1 MSDNKFGF
9 TVDDIIA
16 EFDKKKADPS
26 ASHNIIEDYDE
37 EFSEELS
44 PSGEYVP
51 RHAKPAP
58 PEEESE
64 QTENSPDSSK
74 ASAEE
79 ISSEADT
86 KQESVPEVASPEEI
100 EPNEASAE
108 PSAAE
113 QDKSDEPM
121 AAIEPKAT
129 AEPKVSDEPKAA
141 LPNTDL
147 PEASSEPNEPKASE
161 EPQSEESTALP
172 ESDNSAGQE
181 TADLDEP
188 ANTSPTESEVPET
201 IENTENNITESNI
214 IDDISEEETNT
225 PSEPEA
231 PPQPTAVLDGI
242 IPAESFSDKSAD
254 ESGAF
259 SSVFANG
266 LDDTD
271 KAENELQETVEVLNA
286 DIPDWGDILPEPS
299 IEETVDDAI
308 TDYESDDIEEDE
320 TVPEDIDETD
330 DTVDDVSDDEII
342 DDEPESD
349 EANPEKEDAPTEEEN
364 SPEDNPPKNDSDESV
379 SEVEAVQTDDIPP
392 FEPEPITLTAEEAAE
407 DNAKKAKKNILKELL
422 PWKGDTVF
430 EMIRKIVFI
439 IAVIIFIGAGVM
451 LASTLIQSDRAVK
464 DLEQIKEVVTT
475 TAKTTI
481 DSEGNVITIAPTEEE
496 EQQHN
501 IDIMSYYKG
510 ISDKVVGFI
519 ELEGC
524 DIYQPVVQDPED
536 TTNTYYLTHTY
547 YDEQNKGGAIFMD
560 YRCTV
565 REDYVSPNL
574 VLYGHNQEDGTM
586 FGNLK
591 NYKQNLEF
599 YADNPTVTLR
609 TEYETGTYLIY
620 AFFVTNALEKQDS
633 NGEVFHYHDYIEALN
648 DEATFDWYMS
658 EVQSRN
664 QIISPVK
671 AEFGDKLLVLS
682 TCSNEFSNSRFVVF
696 ARKLRDGESVS
707 DYDFTSASFNPY
719 ARGVDWTAIMSGE
732 TTTTT
737 EETTVPEETDE
748 EDGETTTKKKKKKT
762 SASDEENSADT
773 LNADNT
779 DLNVAVDADVTTV
792 PPDASDES
800 GEDTTTKKKKKT
812 TTEATEETSAEEIT
826 SKKKKSTSADTSEET
841 TAEETTKKKSKKT
854 TTETTA
860 EETTSKKKKSTTK
873 ETTAETSDT
882 ENTEESTVTSV
893 PESES
898 EETTTVTAN

>member
-1 MSDNKFGF
+1 M
-9 TVDDIIA
+9 
-16 EFDKKKADPS
+16 P
-26 ASHNIIEDYDE
+26 
-37 EFSEELS
+37 EL
-44 PSGEYVP
+44 
-51 RHAKPAP
+51 
-58 PEEESE
+58 
-64 QTENSPDSSK
+64 
-74 ASAEE
+74 
-79 ISSEADT
+79 
-86 KQESVPEVASPEEI
+86 
-100 EPNEASAE
+100 
-108 PSAAE
+108 
-113 QDKSDEPM
+113 
-121 AAIEPKAT
+121 
-129 AEPKVSDEPKAA
+129 
-141 LPNTDL
+141 
-147 PEASSEPNEPKASE
+147 
-161 EPQSEESTALP
+161 
-172 ESDNSAGQE
+172 DNSAVQE
-181 TADLDEP
+181 TAGLDKP
-188 ANTSPTESEVPET
+188 AIAPPTESEVPQT
-201 IENTENNITESNI
+201 IENTKSNITESNI
-214 IDDISEEETNT
+214 ADDISEEETSE
-225 PSEPEA
+225 PSESEA
-231 PPQPTAVLDGI
+231 PPQPAAVLDGV
-242 IPAESFSDKSAD
+242 IPAESFSDKNTD
-254 ESGAF
+254 ESGTF

-271 KAENELQETVEVLNA
+271 KAENEPQETVEVLNA

-308 TDYESDDIEEDE
+308 TDYESEDIEEAE

-330 DTVDDVSDDEII
+330 DTVNDISDDEII
-342 DDEPESD
+342 DDEAD
-349 EANPEKEDAPTEEEN
+349 PEKADTPTEEEN
-364 SPEDNPPKNDSDESV
+364 KPEKNGSSES
-379 SEVEAVQTDDIPP
+379 ETVQTDDIPA
-392 FEPEPITLTAEEAAE
+392 FNPEPVTLTAKEAAE
-407 DNAKKAKKNILKELL
+407 DNAKKAKKNILKEIL

-451 LASTLIQSDRAVK
+451 LASTLIQSNRAVK

-481 DSEGNVITIAPTEEE
+481 DSEGNVITVAPTEEE

-565 REDYVSPNL
+565 SEDYVSPNL

-591 NYKQNLEF
+591 NYKQDLEF
-599 YADNPTVTLR
+599 YAANPTVTLR
-609 TEYETGTYLIY
+609 TEYETGIYLIY
-620 AFFVTNALEKQDS
+620 AYFVTNALEKQDS

-648 DEATFDWYMS
+648 DKATFDWYMG

-682 TCSNEFSNSRFVVF
+682 TCSNEFTNSRFVVF

-732 TTTTT
+732 TTTELT
-737 EETTVPEETDE
+737 EETSEETTAPEETD
-748 EDGETTTKKKKKKT
+748 EDGETTTKKKKKKKT
-762 SASDEENSADT
+762 SVSDEENSTDT
-773 LNADNT
+773 LNEDGSDT
-779 DLNVAVDADVTTV
+779 DTSADADVTTV
-792 PPDASDES
+792 PPDASDED
-800 GEDTTTKKKKKT
+800 GEDTTTKKKKKKT
-812 TTEATEETSAEEIT
+812 TTESTEETSAEETT
-826 SKKKKSTSADTSEET
+826 SKKKKSTAADTSEET
-841 TAEETTKKKSKKT
+841 TAEETTTKKKSKKT
-854 TTETTA
+854 TIETTA
-860 EETTSKKKKSTTK
+860 EETTSKKKKKTK

-882 ENTEESTVTSV
+882 EESTVTSV
-893 PESES
+893 PETES

>member
-26 ASHNIIEDYDE
+26 APYNITEDYNE

-44 PSGEYVP
+44 PNGEYVP

-58 PEEESE
+58 PEEETE
-64 QTENSPDSSK
+64 QNGDIPDSSDT
-74 ASAEE
+74 SAE
-79 ISSEADT
+79 ISTPEAEA
-86 KQESVPEVASPEEI
+86 KQENASI
-100 EPNEASAE
+100 EASAE
-108 PSAAE
+108 PKVSYEPIMAE
-113 QDKSDEPM
+113 
-121 AAIEPKAT
+121 EPKSVST
-129 AEPKVSDEPKAA
+129 AS
-141 LPNTDL
+141 L
-147 PEASSEPNEPKASE
+147 PEADKSTE
-161 EPQSEESTALP
+161 QES
-172 ESDNSAGQE
+172 
-181 TADLDEP
+181 ADLGEP
-188 ANTSPTESEVPET
+188 AIAPPTESEIPEN
-201 IENTENNITESNI
+201 IENTENDITESNI
-214 IDDISEEETNT
+214 IDDISKEETNE

-231 PPQPTAVLDGI
+231 PPQPAAVLDGV
-242 IPAESFSDKSAD
+242 IPAESFSDKNTD

-266 LDDTD
+266 LDDTG
-271 KAENELQETVEVLNA
+271 KAENEPQETVEVLST

-308 TDYESDDIEEDE
+308 TDYESEDIEEDE
-320 TVPEDIDETD
+320 TAPEDIDETD
-330 DTVDDVSDDEII
+330 DTVDDISDDEII

-349 EANPEKEDAPTEEEN
+349 EANPENTDTPTEEEN
-364 SPEDNPPKNDSDESV
+364 KAEKNGSSES
-379 SEVEAVQTDDIPP
+379 ETVQTDDIPP
-392 FEPEPITLTAEEAAE
+392 FEPEPVTLTAEEAAE
-407 DNAKKAKKNILKELL
+407 DTAQKAKKNILKEIL

-451 LASTLIQSDRAVK
+451 LASTLIQSNRAVK
-464 DLEQIKEVVTT
+464 DLEKIKEVVTT

-481 DSEGNVITIAPTEEE
+481 DSEGNVITVAPTEEE

-565 REDYVSPNL
+565 SEDYVSPNL

-591 NYKQNLEF
+591 NYKQDLEF
-599 YADNPTVTLR
+599 YAANPTVTLR
-609 TEYETGTYLIY
+609 TEYETGIYLIY
-620 AFFVTNALEKQDS
+620 AYFVTNALEKQDS

-648 DEATFDWYMS
+648 DEATFDWYMG

-732 TTTTT
+732 TTTELT
-737 EETTVPEETDE
+737 EETSEETTAPEETD
-748 EDGETTTKKKKKKT
+748 EDGETTTKKKKKKKT
-762 SASDEENSADT
+762 SVSDEENSTDT
-773 LNADNT
+773 LSADGSDT
-779 DLNVAVDADVTTV
+779 DTSADADVTTV
-792 PPDASDES
+792 PTDASDES
-800 GEDTTTKKKKKT
+800 GEDTTTKKKKKKT
-812 TTEATEETSAEEIT
+812 TAESTEETSAEETT

-860 EETTSKKKKSTTK
+860 EETTTKKKKSTTK

-882 ENTEESTVTSV
+882 EESTVTSV
-893 PESES
+893 PETES

>member
-16 EFDKKKADPS
+16 EFDKKKTEPS
-26 ASHNIIEDYDE
+26 APHNITEDYDG

-44 PSGEYVP
+44 PNGEYVP

-58 PEEESE
+58 PEEETE
-64 QTENSPDSSK
+64 QNEDIPDSLDTST
-74 ASAEE
+74 E
-79 ISSEADT
+79 ISTPEAEA
-86 KQESVPEVASPEEI
+86 KQENASTG
-100 EPNEASAE
+100 ASAE

-113 QDKSDEPM
+113 QDKSVEPK
-121 AAIEPKAT
+121 AAIEPKVSYEPET
-129 AEPKVSDEPKAA
+129 AEEPK
-141 LPNTDL
+141 
-147 PEASSEPNEPKASE
+147 
-161 EPQSEESTALP
+161 SEESTALH
-172 ESDNSAGQE
+172 ELDNSAVQE
-181 TADLDEP
+181 NAGLDEP
-188 ANTSPTESEVPET
+188 VVAPPTESEVPET
-201 IENTENNITESNI
+201 TENKENDITESNI
-214 IDDISEEETNT
+214 VEDISEEETND

-231 PPQPTAVLDGI
+231 PPQPAAV
-242 IPAESFSDKSAD
+242 P
-254 ESGAF
+254 
-259 SSVFANG
+259 
-266 LDDTD
+266 DDAD
-271 KAENELQETVEVLNA
+271 KAESEPTGTVEVLNA
-286 DIPDWGDILPEPS
+286 DIPDWNDILPEPS
-299 IEETVDDAI
+299 IEETIDDAI
-308 TDYESDDIEEDE
+308 ADLDSEEIEEDE

-330 DTVDDVSDDEII
+330 DTVNDISDDEII
-342 DDEPESD
+342 DDEAD
-349 EANPEKEDAPTEEEN
+349 PEKADTPTEEEN
-364 SPEDNPPKNDSDESV
+364 KTEKADSSESETV
-379 SEVEAVQTDDIPP
+379 RTDDIPA
-392 FEPEPITLTAEEAAE
+392 FNPEPVTLTAEEAAE
-407 DNAKKAKKNILKELL
+407 DNAKKAKKNILKEIL

-451 LASTLIQSDRAVK
+451 LASTLIQSNRAVK
-464 DLEQIKEVVTT
+464 DLEKIKEVVTT

-565 REDYVSPNL
+565 SEDYVSPNL

-591 NYKQNLEF
+591 NYKQDLDF
-599 YADNPTVTLR
+599 YAANPTVTLR
-609 TEYETGTYLIY
+609 TEYESGTYLIY
-620 AFFVTNALEKQDS
+620 AYFVTNALEKQDS

-648 DEATFDWYMS
+648 DEATFDWYMG

-732 TTTTT
+732 TTTELTEKT
-737 EETTVPEETDE
+737 SEETTVPEETD
-748 EDGETTTKKKKKKT
+748 EDGETTTKKKKKKKT
-762 SASDEENSADT
+762 SVSDEENSSDT
-773 LNADNT
+773 LNASDSDT
-779 DLNVAVDADVTTV
+779 DTSVDADVTTV
-792 PPDASDES
+792 PTDASDEG
-800 GEDTTTKKKKKT
+800 GEDTTTKKKKKKT
-812 TTEATEETSAEEIT
+812 TTEATEETSAEETT
-826 SKKKKSTSADTSEET
+826 SKKKKSTDADTSEET
-841 TAEETTKKKSKKT
+841 TAEETTTKKKSKKT

-860 EETTSKKKKSTTK
+860 EETTTKKKKSTAK

-882 ENTEESTVTSV
+882 EESTVTSV
-893 PESES
+893 PETEP

>member
-26 ASHNIIEDYDE
+26 APYNITEDYDE

-58 PEEESE
+58 PEEKAE
-64 QTENSPDSSK
+64 QTADIPDSSD
-74 ASAEE
+74 APPEE
-79 ISSEADT
+79 T
-86 KQESVPEVASPEEI
+86 SPEEAA
-100 EPNEASAE
+100 PNDAAE
-108 PSAAE
+108 MSIAE
-113 QDKSDEPM
+113 QDKPKASDEH
-121 AAIEPKAT
+121 T
-129 AEPKVSDEPKAA
+129 A
-141 LPNTDL
+141 L
-147 PEASSEPNEPKASE
+147 NEPKAEEPTSE
-161 EPQSEESTALP
+161 ELSASPEADKDADSTDPADALTSENEA
-172 ESDNSAGQE
+172 
-181 TADLDEP
+181 
-188 ANTSPTESEVPET
+188 PET
-201 IENTENNITESNI
+201 TENSEDNITDSNI
-214 IDDISEEETNT
+214 IDDISEEETNG

-231 PPQPTAVLDGI
+231 PPQPTAILDGI
-242 IPAESFSDKSAD
+242 APAESFDDKSAD
-254 ESGAF
+254 ESSEF

-266 LDDTD
+266 FDDTD
-271 KAENELQETVEVLNA
+271 KAENEPQETVEVLNA

-299 IEETVDDAI
+299 IEEAVDEAVADH
-308 TDYESDDIEEDE
+308 DSEEIEEDE
-320 TVPEDIDETD
+320 TVPEDTDETD
-330 DTVDDVSDDEII
+330 DDVSDEEII

-349 EANPEKEDAPTEEEN
+349 EASPEEAAPTEKES
-364 SPEDNPPKNDSDESV
+364 SPEEKTDSTESV
-379 SEVEAVQTDDIPP
+379 SESETVQADDIPP
-392 FEPEPITLTAEEAAE
+392 FEPEPITLTADETAE
-407 DNAKKAKKNILKELL
+407 DNSKKEKKNILKELL
-422 PWKGDTVF
+422 PQKGDTVF

-439 IAVIIFIGAGVM
+439 IAVIIFVGAGVM
-451 LASTLIQSDRAVK
+451 LASTLIQSNRAVK
-464 DLEQIKEVVTT
+464 DLEQIKEIVTT
-475 TAKTTI
+475 TAKTAI

-560 YRCTV
+560 YRCTIS
-565 REDYVSPNL
+565 EDYVSPNI

-599 YADNPTVTLR
+599 YAENPTVTLR
-609 TEYETGTYLIY
+609 TDYETGTYLIY

-648 DEATFDWYMS
+648 DEATFDWYMG

-732 TTTTT
+732 TTTETS
-737 EETTVPEETDE
+737 EETSDETTAPEETD
-748 EDGETTTKKKKKKT
+748 EDGETTTKKKKKKKKT
-762 SASDEENSADT
+762 SAADEENGTDT
-773 LNADNT
+773 LNADSSDT
-779 DLNVAVDADVTTV
+779 DTPVDADVTTV
-792 PPDASDES
+792 PPDASDED
-800 GEDTTTKKKKKT
+800 GEETTSKKKKKT
-812 TTEATEETSAEEIT
+812 TTEVTEETTEEAT
-826 SKKKKSTSADTSEET
+826 SKKKKSTTADTSEET
-841 TAEETTKKKSKKT
+841 SSEETAETTKKKPKKT

-860 EETTSKKKKSTTK
+860 EETTSKKKKSTAK
-873 ETTAETSDT
+873 ETAAETSDT
-882 ENTEESTVTSV
+882 ESTEESAVTSV
-893 PESES
+893 PETES
-898 EETTTVTAN
+898 EETTTVTAGSD

>member
-16 EFDKKKADPS
+16 EFDKKKTEPS
-26 ASHNIIEDYDE
+26 APHNITEDYDG

-44 PSGEYVP
+44 PNGEYVP

-58 PEEESE
+58 PEEETE
-64 QTENSPDSSK
+64 QNGNIPDSS
-74 ASAEE
+74 
-79 ISSEADT
+79 DT
-86 KQESVPEVASPEEI
+86 S
-100 EPNEASAE
+100 
-108 PSAAE
+108 AE
-113 QDKSDEPM
+113 QDKS
-121 AAIEPKAT
+121 
-129 AEPKVSDEPKAA
+129 AEPKTANVTTAEEPKPESTSAS
-141 LPNTDL
+141 
-147 PEASSEPNEPKASE
+147 PEADK
-161 EPQSEESTALP
+161 ST
-172 ESDNSAGQE
+172 EQE
-181 TADLDEP
+181 TVGLDEP
-188 ANTSPTESEVPET
+188 AIAPPTESEVPET
-201 IENTENNITESNI
+201 TENKENDITESNI
-214 IDDISEEETNT
+214 VEDISEEETNE
-225 PSEPEA
+225 PSESEA
-231 PPQPTAVLDGI
+231 PPQPAAV
-242 IPAESFSDKSAD
+242 P
-254 ESGAF
+254 
-259 SSVFANG
+259 
-266 LDDTD
+266 DDAD
-271 KAENELQETVEVLNA
+271 KAESEPTGTVEVLNA
-286 DIPDWGDILPEPS
+286 DIPDWNDILPEPS
-299 IEETVDDAI
+299 IEETIDDAI
-308 TDYESDDIEEDE
+308 ADLDSEEIEEDE

-330 DTVDDVSDDEII
+330 DTVNDISDDEII
-342 DDEPESD
+342 DDEAD
-349 EANPEKEDAPTEEEN
+349 PEKTDTPTEEET
-364 SPEDNPPKNDSDESV
+364 SPEDKTEKADNSESETV
-379 SEVEAVQTDDIPP
+379 RTDDIPA
-392 FEPEPITLTAEEAAE
+392 FNPEPVTLTAEEAAE
-407 DNAKKAKKNILKELL
+407 DTAQKAKKNILKEIL

-451 LASTLIQSDRAVK
+451 LASTLIQSNRAVK
-464 DLEQIKEVVTT
+464 DLEKIKEVVTT

-565 REDYVSPNL
+565 SEDYVSPNL

-591 NYKQNLEF
+591 NYKQDLDF
-599 YADNPTVTLR
+599 YAANPTVTLR
-609 TEYETGTYLIY
+609 TEYESGTYLIY
-620 AFFVTNALEKQDS
+620 AYFVTNALEKQDS

-648 DEATFDWYMS
+648 DEATFDWYMG

-732 TTTTT
+732 TTTELTEET
-737 EETTVPEETDE
+737 SEETTVPEETD
-748 EDGETTTKKKKKKT
+748 EDGETTTKKKKKKKT
-762 SASDEENSADT
+762 SVSDEENSTDT
-773 LNADNT
+773 LNADDSDT
-779 DLNVAVDADVTTV
+779 DTPVDADVTTV
-792 PPDASDES
+792 PTDASDEG
-800 GEDTTTKKKKKT
+800 GEDTTTKKKKKKT
-812 TTEATEETSAEEIT
+812 TTEITEETSAEETT
-826 SKKKKSTSADTSEET
+826 SKKKKSTDADTSEET

-860 EETTSKKKKSTTK
+860 EETTTKKKKKKSTTK

-882 ENTEESTVTSV
+882 EESTVTSV
-893 PESES
+893 PETES

>member
-26 ASHNIIEDYDE
+26 APYNITEDYDE

-44 PSGEYVP
+44 PNGEYVP

-58 PEEESE
+58 PEEEAE
-64 QTENSPDSSK
+64 QNGDIPDSSDT
-74 ASAEE
+74 SAE
-79 ISSEADT
+79 ISTPEADA
-86 KQESVPEVASPEEI
+86 KQENAPTG
-100 EPNEASAE
+100 ASAE

-113 QDKSDEPM
+113 QDKSVEPK
-121 AAIEPKAT
+121 ATIEPKASYETKT
-129 AEPKVSDEPKAA
+129 AEEPK
-141 LPNTDL
+141 
-147 PEASSEPNEPKASE
+147 
-161 EPQSEESTALP
+161 SEESTALP
-172 ESDNSAGQE
+172 ELDNSAVQE
-181 TADLDEP
+181 TAGLDEP
-188 ANTSPTESEVPET
+188 AIAPPTESEVPQT
-201 IENTENNITESNI
+201 IENAKSDITKSNI
-214 IDDISEEETNT
+214 VDDISEKKTNE
-225 PSEPEA
+225 PSESEA
-231 PPQPTAVLDGI
+231 PPQPAAVLDGV
-242 IPAESFSDKSAD
+242 IPAESFSDKNTD
-254 ESGAF
+254 ESSTF

-271 KAENELQETVEVLNA
+271 KAENEPQETVEVLNA

-308 TDYESDDIEEDE
+308 TDYESEDIEEDE

-330 DTVDDVSDDEII
+330 DTVDDNSDDEII
-342 DDEPESD
+342 DDEAD
-349 EANPEKEDAPTEEEN
+349 PEKADSPTEEET
-364 SPEDNPPKNDSDESV
+364 SPEDKTEKNGS
-379 SEVEAVQTDDIPP
+379 SEIETVQTDDIPA
-392 FEPEPITLTAEEAAE
+392 FNPEPVTLTAKEAAE
-407 DNAKKAKKNILKELL
+407 DNAKKAKKNILKEIL

-451 LASTLIQSDRAVK
+451 LASTLIQSNRAVK

-481 DSEGNVITIAPTEEE
+481 DSEGNVITVAPTEEE

-565 REDYVSPNL
+565 SEDYVSPNL

-591 NYKQNLEF
+591 NYKQDLEF
-599 YADNPTVTLR
+599 YAANPTVTLR
-609 TEYETGTYLIY
+609 TEYETGIYLIY
-620 AFFVTNALEKQDS
+620 AYFVTNALEKQDS

-648 DEATFDWYMS
+648 DEATFDWYMG

-732 TTTTT
+732 TTTELT
-737 EETTVPEETDE
+737 EETSEETTAPEETD
-748 EDGETTTKKKKKKT
+748 EDGETTTKKKKKKKT
-762 SASDEENSADT
+762 SVSDEENSTDT
-773 LNADNT
+773 LNASDSDT
-779 DLNVAVDADVTTV
+779 DTSADADVTTV
-792 PPDASDES
+792 PTDASDEGS
-800 GEDTTTKKKKKT
+800 EDTTTKKKKKKT
-812 TTEATEETSAEEIT
+812 TAESTEETSAEETT
-826 SKKKKSTSADTSEET
+826 SKKKKSTDADTSEET
-841 TAEETTKKKSKKT
+841 TAEEITTKKKSKKT

-860 EETTSKKKKSTTK
+860 EETTSKKKKKTK

-882 ENTEESTVTSV
+882 EESTVTSI
-893 PESES
+893 PETES

>member
-26 ASHNIIEDYDE
+26 APYNITEDYDE

-44 PSGEYVP
+44 PNGEYVP

-58 PEEESE
+58 PEEETE
-64 QTENSPDSSK
+64 QNGDIPDSSD
-74 ASAEE
+74 ASAE
-79 ISSEADT
+79 ISTPEADA
-86 KQESVPEVASPEEI
+86 KQENAPTG
-100 EPNEASAE
+100 ASAE

-113 QDKSDEPM
+113 QDKS
-121 AAIEPKAT
+121 
-129 AEPKVSDEPKAA
+129 V
-141 LPNTDL
+141 
-147 PEASSEPNEPKASE
+147 EPKASYESKTAE
-161 EPQSEESTALP
+161 EPKSEESTALP
-172 ESDNSAGQE
+172 ELDNSAVQE
-181 TADLDEP
+181 TAGLDEP
-188 ANTSPTESEVPET
+188 AIIPPKESKVPQT
-201 IENTENNITESNI
+201 IENTKNNITESNI
-214 IDDISEEETNT
+214 VDDISEEETNK
-225 PSEPEA
+225 PSESEA
-231 PPQPTAVLDGI
+231 PPQPAAVLDGV
-242 IPAESFSDKSAD
+242 IPAESFSDKNTD
-254 ESGAF
+254 ESGTF
-259 SSVFANG
+259 SSMFANG

-271 KAENELQETVEVLNA
+271 KAENEPQETVEVLNA

-308 TDYESDDIEEDE
+308 TDYESEDIEEDE

-330 DTVDDVSDDEII
+330 DTVDDISDDEII
-342 DDEPESD
+342 DDEAD
-349 EANPEKEDAPTEEEN
+349 PEKTDTPTEEEN
-364 SPEDNPPKNDSDESV
+364 KPEKNGSSES
-379 SEVEAVQTDDIPP
+379 ETVQTDDIPA
-392 FEPEPITLTAEEAAE
+392 FNPEPVTLTAEEAAE
-407 DNAKKAKKNILKELL
+407 DNAKKAKKNILKEIL

-451 LASTLIQSDRAVK
+451 LASTLIQSNRAVK

-481 DSEGNVITIAPTEEE
+481 DSEGNVITVAPTEEE

-565 REDYVSPNL
+565 SEDYVSPNL

-591 NYKQNLEF
+591 NYKQDLEF
-599 YADNPTVTLR
+599 YAANPTVTLR
-609 TEYETGTYLIY
+609 TEYETGIYLIY
-620 AFFVTNALEKQDS
+620 AYFVTNALEKQDS

-648 DEATFDWYMS
+648 DEATFDWYMG

-682 TCSNEFSNSRFVVF
+682 TCSNEFTNSRFVVF
-696 ARKLRDGESVS
+696 ARKLRSGESVS

-732 TTTTT
+732 TTTELT
-737 EETTVPEETDE
+737 EETSEETTAPEETD
-748 EDGETTTKKKKKKT
+748 EDGETTTKKKKKKKT
-762 SASDEENSADT
+762 SVSDEENSTDT
-773 LNADNT
+773 LNEDGSDT
-779 DLNVAVDADVTTV
+779 DTSADADVTTV
-792 PPDASDES
+792 PPDASDED
-800 GEDTTTKKKKKT
+800 GEDTTTKKKKKKT
-812 TTEATEETSAEEIT
+812 TTESTEETSAEETT
-826 SKKKKSTSADTSEET
+826 SKKKKSTAADTSEET

-860 EETTSKKKKSTTK
+860 EETTSKKKKKTK

-882 ENTEESTVTSV
+882 EESTVTSI
-893 PESES
+893 PETES

>member
-26 ASHNIIEDYDE
+26 ASYNIIKDYEE

-44 PSGEYVP
+44 PSGEYIP

-58 PEEESE
+58 PEETAE
-64 QTENSPDSSK
+64 QTENTPDSSETPL
-74 ASAEE
+74 SE
-79 ISSEADT
+79 STSEADT
-86 KQESVPEVASPEEI
+86 KQESVSEAASSEETV
-100 EPNEASAE
+100 PNEASAK
-108 PSAAE
+108 PNAAE

-121 AAIEPKAT
+121 AAIEPK
-129 AEPKVSDEPKAA
+129 VSDEPKATA
-141 LPNTDL
+141 EPKASDEPTASLPNTD
-147 PEASSEPNEPKASE
+147 
-161 EPQSEESTALP
+161 LP

-181 TADLDEP
+181 ITDLDEP
-188 ANTSPTESEVPET
+188 VNTSPTESEVPET
-201 IENTENNITESNI
+201 IENTENDITESNI
-214 IDDISEEETNT
+214 IDDISEEETNK

-231 PPQPTAVLDGI
+231 PPQPTAVLDGV
-242 IPAESFSDKSAD
+242 IPAESFSDKSTD

-271 KAENELQETVEVLNA
+271 KAENEPQETVEILNA

-308 TDYESDDIEEDE
+308 TDYESEDIEEDE

-330 DTVDDVSDDEII
+330 DTVDDISDDEII
-342 DDEPESD
+342 DNEPESD
-349 EANPEKEDAPTEEEN
+349 EANPEKEDTPTEKEN
-364 SPEDNPPKNDSDESV
+364 SPDSQKSNSAESV
-379 SEVEAVQTDDIPP
+379 SKNETVQTDDIPP

-481 DSEGNVITIAPTEEE
+481 DSEGKVITVAPTEEE

-547 YDEQNKGGAIFMD
+547 YDEKNKGGAIFMD

-565 REDYVSPNL
+565 SEDYVSPNL

-620 AFFVTNALEKQDS
+620 AFFVTNALEKHDS

-648 DEATFDWYMS
+648 DEATFDWYMG

-671 AEFGDKLLVLS
+671 AEFGDKLLLLS
-682 TCSNEFSNSRFVVF
+682 TCSNEFSDSRFVVF

-719 ARGVDWTAIMSGE
+719 ARGVDWIAIMSGE

-737 EETTVPEETDE
+737 SETTVPEETDE
-748 EDGETTTKKKKKKT
+748 EDGETTTKKKKKKKT
-762 SASDEENSADT
+762 SASDEESSADT
-773 LNADNT
+773 LNADVSDT
-779 DLNVAVDADVTTV
+779 DTPVDADVTTV
-792 PPDASDES
+792 PPDASDDES
-800 GEDTTTKKKKKT
+800 GEDTTTKKKKKKT
-812 TTEATEETSAEEIT
+812 TTEATEETSAEETT

-873 ETTAETSDT
+873 ETTAETSEA

-893 PESES
+893 PETES

>member
-26 ASHNIIEDYDE
+26 APYNITEDYDE

-44 PSGEYVP
+44 PNGEYVP

-58 PEEESE
+58 PEEEAE
-64 QTENSPDSSK
+64 QNGDIPDSSDT
-74 ASAEE
+74 SAE
-79 ISSEADT
+79 ISTPEADA
-86 KQESVPEVASPEEI
+86 KQENAPTG
-100 EPNEASAE
+100 ASAE

-113 QDKSDEPM
+113 QDKSVEPK
-121 AAIEPKAT
+121 ATIEPKASYETKT
-129 AEPKVSDEPKAA
+129 AEEPK
-141 LPNTDL
+141 
-147 PEASSEPNEPKASE
+147 
-161 EPQSEESTALP
+161 SEESTALP
-172 ESDNSAGQE
+172 ELDNSAVQE
-181 TADLDEP
+181 TAGLDEP
-188 ANTSPTESEVPET
+188 AIAPPTESEVPQT
-201 IENTENNITESNI
+201 IENAKSDITKSNI
-214 IDDISEEETNT
+214 VDDISEKETNE
-225 PSEPEA
+225 PSESEA
-231 PPQPTAVLDGI
+231 PPQPAAVLDGV
-242 IPAESFSDKSAD
+242 IPAESFSDKNTD
-254 ESGAF
+254 ESSTF

-271 KAENELQETVEVLNA
+271 KAENEPQETVEVLNA

-308 TDYESDDIEEDE
+308 TDYESEDIEEDE

-330 DTVDDVSDDEII
+330 DTVDDNSDDEII
-342 DDEPESD
+342 DDEAD
-349 EANPEKEDAPTEEEN
+349 PEKADSPTEEET
-364 SPEDNPPKNDSDESV
+364 SPEDKTEKNGS
-379 SEVEAVQTDDIPP
+379 SEIETVQTDDIPA
-392 FEPEPITLTAEEAAE
+392 FNPEPVTLTAKEAAE
-407 DNAKKAKKNILKELL
+407 DNAKKAKKNILKEIL

-451 LASTLIQSDRAVK
+451 LASTLIQSNRAVK

-481 DSEGNVITIAPTEEE
+481 DSEGNVITVAPTEEE

-565 REDYVSPNL
+565 SEDYVSPNL

-591 NYKQNLEF
+591 NYKQDLEF
-599 YADNPTVTLR
+599 YAANPTVTLR
-609 TEYETGTYLIY
+609 TEYETGIYLIY
-620 AFFVTNALEKQDS
+620 AYFVTNALEKQDS

-648 DEATFDWYMS
+648 DEATFDWYMG

-732 TTTTT
+732 TTTDLT
-737 EETTVPEETDE
+737 EETSEETTAPEETD
-748 EDGETTTKKKKKKT
+748 EDGETTTKKKKKKKT
-762 SASDEENSADT
+762 SVSDEENSTDT
-773 LNADNT
+773 LNASDSDT
-779 DLNVAVDADVTTV
+779 DTSADADVTTV
-792 PPDASDES
+792 PTDASDEGS
-800 GEDTTTKKKKKT
+800 EDTTTKKKKKKT
-812 TTEATEETSAEEIT
+812 TAESTEETSAEETT
-826 SKKKKSTSADTSEET
+826 SKKKKSTDADTSEET
-841 TAEETTKKKSKKT
+841 TAEEITTKKKSKKT

-860 EETTSKKKKSTTK
+860 EETTSKKKKKTK

-882 ENTEESTVTSV
+882 EESTVTSI
-893 PESES
+893 PETES

>member
-26 ASHNIIEDYDE
+26 APYNITEDYDE

-44 PSGEYVP
+44 PNGEYVP

-58 PEEESE
+58 PEEETE
-64 QTENSPDSSK
+64 QNGDIPDSSDT
-74 ASAEE
+74 SAE
-79 ISSEADT
+79 ISTPEADA
-86 KQESVPEVASPEEI
+86 KQENAPTG
-100 EPNEASAE
+100 ASAE

-113 QDKSDEPM
+113 QDKSV
-121 AAIEPKAT
+121 EPKAT
-129 AEPKVSDEPKAA
+129 IGPKA
-141 LPNTDL
+141 TV
-147 PEASSEPNEPKASE
+147 EPKASYEPKTAE
-161 EPQSEESTALP
+161 EPKSEESTALH
-172 ESDNSAGQE
+172 ELDNSAVQE
-181 TADLDEP
+181 TAHLDEP
-188 ANTSPTESEVPET
+188 AIIPPKESKVPQT
-201 IENTENNITESNI
+201 IENTKNNITESNI
-214 IDDISEEETNT
+214 VEHISEEETSE
-225 PSEPEA
+225 PSESEA
-231 PPQPTAVLDGI
+231 PPQSAALLDGV
-242 IPAESFSDKSAD
+242 IPAESFSDKNTD
-254 ESGAF
+254 ESGTF

-271 KAENELQETVEVLNA
+271 KAENEPPETVEVLNA

-308 TDYESDDIEEDE
+308 TDYESEDIEEDE

-330 DTVDDVSDDEII
+330 DTVNDISDDEII
-342 DDEPESD
+342 DDEADPEKTD
-349 EANPEKEDAPTEEEN
+349 TPTEKENNPEKN
-364 SPEDNPPKNDSDESV
+364 GSSES
-379 SEVEAVQTDDIPP
+379 ETVQTDDIPA
-392 FEPEPITLTAEEAAE
+392 FNPEPVTLTAEEAAE
-407 DNAKKAKKNILKELL
+407 DTAQKTKKNILKEIL

-451 LASTLIQSDRAVK
+451 LASTLIQSNRAVK

-481 DSEGNVITIAPTEEE
+481 DSEGNVITVAPTEEE

-565 REDYVSPNL
+565 SEDYVSPNL

-591 NYKQNLEF
+591 NYKQDLEF
-599 YADNPTVTLR
+599 YAANPTVTLR
-609 TEYETGTYLIY
+609 TEYETGIYLIY
-620 AFFVTNALEKQDS
+620 AYFVTNALEKQDS

-648 DEATFDWYMS
+648 DEATFDWYMG

-696 ARKLRDGESVS
+696 ARKLRSGESVS

-732 TTTTT
+732 TTTELT
-737 EETTVPEETDE
+737 EETSEETTAPEETD
-748 EDGETTTKKKKKKT
+748 EDGETTTKKKKKKKT
-762 SASDEENSADT
+762 SVSDEENSTDT
-773 LNADNT
+773 LNEDGSDT
-779 DLNVAVDADVTTV
+779 DTSADADVTTV
-792 PPDASDES
+792 PPDASDED
-800 GEDTTTKKKKKT
+800 GEDTTTKKKKKKT
-812 TTEATEETSAEEIT
+812 TAESTEETSAEETT
-826 SKKKKSTSADTSEET
+826 SKKKKSTAADTSEET
-841 TAEETTKKKSKKT
+841 TAEETTTKKKSKKT

-860 EETTSKKKKSTTK
+860 EETTSKKKKKTK

-882 ENTEESTVTSV
+882 EESTVTSV
-893 PESES
+893 PETES

>member
-26 ASHNIIEDYDE
+26 APYNITEDYDE

-44 PSGEYVP
+44 PNGEYVP

-64 QTENSPDSSK
+64 QNGDIPDSSDT
-74 ASAEE
+74 SAE
-79 ISSEADT
+79 ISTPEADA
-86 KQESVPEVASPEEI
+86 KQENAPTG
-100 EPNEASAE
+100 ASAE

-113 QDKSDEPM
+113 QDKS
-121 AAIEPKAT
+121 
-129 AEPKVSDEPKAA
+129 V
-141 LPNTDL
+141 
-147 PEASSEPNEPKASE
+147 EPKASYESKTAE
-161 EPQSEESTALP
+161 EPKSEESTALH
-172 ESDNSAGQE
+172 ELDNSAVQE
-181 TADLDEP
+181 TAHLDEP
-188 ANTSPTESEVPET
+188 AIIPPKESEVPQT
-201 IENTENNITESNI
+201 IENTKNNITESNI
-214 IDDISEEETNT
+214 VDDISEEETNE
-225 PSEPEA
+225 PSESEA
-231 PPQPTAVLDGI
+231 PPQPAAVLDGV
-242 IPAESFSDKSAD
+242 IPAESFSDKNTD
-254 ESGAF
+254 ESGTF

-271 KAENELQETVEVLNA
+271 KAENKPQETVEVLNA

-308 TDYESDDIEEDE
+308 TDYESEDIEEDE

-330 DTVDDVSDDEII
+330 DTVNDISDDEII
-342 DDEPESD
+342 DDEAD
-349 EANPEKEDAPTEEEN
+349 PEKTDTPTEEEN
-364 SPEDNPPKNDSDESV
+364 KPEKNGSSES
-379 SEVEAVQTDDIPP
+379 ETVQTDDIPA
-392 FEPEPITLTAEEAAE
+392 FNPEPVTLTAEEAAE
-407 DNAKKAKKNILKELL
+407 DNAKKAKKNILKEIL

-451 LASTLIQSDRAVK
+451 LASTLIQSNRAVK

-481 DSEGNVITIAPTEEE
+481 DSEGNVITVAPTEEE

-565 REDYVSPNL
+565 SEDYVSPNL

-591 NYKQNLEF
+591 NYKQDLEF
-599 YADNPTVTLR
+599 YAANPTVTLR
-609 TEYETGTYLIY
+609 TEYETGIYLIY
-620 AFFVTNALEKQDS
+620 AYFVTNALEKQDS

-648 DEATFDWYMS
+648 DEATFDWYMG

-682 TCSNEFSNSRFVVF
+682 TCSNEFTNSRFVVF

-732 TTTTT
+732 TTTELT
-737 EETTVPEETDE
+737 EETSEETTAPEETD
-748 EDGETTTKKKKKKT
+748 EDGETTTKKKKKKKT
-762 SASDEENSADT
+762 SVSDEENSTDT
-773 LNADNT
+773 LNASDSDT
-779 DLNVAVDADVTTV
+779 DTSADADVTTV
-792 PPDASDES
+792 PTDASDEGS
-800 GEDTTTKKKKKT
+800 EDTTTKKKKKKT
-812 TTEATEETSAEEIT
+812 TAESTEETSAEETT
-826 SKKKKSTSADTSEET
+826 SKKKKSTDADTSEET
-841 TAEETTKKKSKKT
+841 TAEEITTKKKSKKT

-860 EETTSKKKKSTTK
+860 EETTSKKKKKTK

-882 ENTEESTVTSV
+882 EESTVTSI
-893 PESES
+893 PETES

>member
-16 EFDKKKADPS
+16 EFDKKKTEPS
-26 ASHNIIEDYDE
+26 APHNIIEDYDG

-44 PSGEYVP
+44 PNGEYVP
-51 RHAKPAP
+51 RHAKPSP
-58 PEEESE
+58 PEEEAE
-64 QTENSPDSSK
+64 QNGNIPDSSGT
-74 ASAEE
+74 S
-79 ISSEADT
+79 
-86 KQESVPEVASPEEI
+86 
-100 EPNEASAE
+100 
-108 PSAAE
+108 AE
-113 QDKSDEPM
+113 QDKS
-121 AAIEPKAT
+121 A
-129 AEPKVSDEPKAA
+129 EPKAA
-141 LPNTDL
+141 NVTNEPQTAEEPKPESTSAS
-147 PEASSEPNEPKASE
+147 PEADK
-161 EPQSEESTALP
+161 ST
-172 ESDNSAGQE
+172 EQE
-181 TADLDEP
+181 TAGLDEP
-188 ANTSPTESEVPET
+188 ALAPPTESKDPEA
-201 IENTENNITESNI
+201 TENKENDITESNI
-214 IDDISEEETNT
+214 IDDISEEETNE
-225 PSEPEA
+225 PSESEA
-231 PPQPTAVLDGI
+231 PPQPAAVSDDADKG
-242 IPAESFSDKSAD
+242 ES
-254 ESGAF
+254 EPTG
-259 SSVFANG
+259 
-266 LDDTD
+266 
-271 KAENELQETVEVLNA
+271 TVEVLSTE
-286 DIPDWGDILPEPS
+286 IPDWGDILPEPS
-299 IEETVDDAI
+299 IEETIDDAI
-308 TDYESDDIEEDE
+308 ADLDSEEIEEDE
-320 TVPEDIDETD
+320 TVPEDIDEAD
-330 DTVDDVSDDEII
+330 DTVNDISDDEII
-342 DDEPESD
+342 DDEAD
-349 EANPEKEDAPTEEEN
+349 PEKADTPTEEEN
-364 SPEDNPPKNDSDESV
+364 KTEKTDSSES
-379 SEVEAVQTDDIPP
+379 ETVQTDDIPA
-392 FEPEPITLTAEEAAE
+392 FNPEPVTLTAEEAAE
-407 DNAKKAKKNILKELL
+407 DNAKKAKKNILKEIL

-451 LASTLIQSDRAVK
+451 LASTLIQSNRAVK
-464 DLEQIKEVVTT
+464 DLEKIKEVVTT

-481 DSEGNVITIAPTEEE
+481 DSEGNVITVAPTEEE

-565 REDYVSPNL
+565 SEDYVSPNL

-591 NYKQNLEF
+591 NYKQDLEF
-599 YADNPTVTLR
+599 YAANPTVTLR
-609 TEYETGTYLIY
+609 TEYESGTYLIY
-620 AFFVTNALEKQDS
+620 AYFVTNALEKQDS

-648 DEATFDWYMS
+648 DEATFDWYMG

-696 ARKLRDGESVS
+696 ARKLRSGESVS

-732 TTTTT
+732 TTTELTEET
-737 EETTVPEETDE
+737 SEETTVPEETD
-748 EDGETTTKKKKKKT
+748 EDGETTTKKKKKKKT
-762 SASDEENSADT
+762 SVSDEENSTDT
-773 LNADNT
+773 LNAGDSDT
-779 DLNVAVDADVTTV
+779 DTPVDADVTTI
-792 PPDASDES
+792 PTDASDEGS
-800 GEDTTTKKKKKT
+800 EDTTTKKKKKKT
-812 TTEATEETSAEEIT
+812 TTEATEETEETSAEET
-826 SKKKKSTSADTSEET
+826 SSKKKKSTDADTSEET

-860 EETTSKKKKSTTK
+860 EETTTKKKKSTTK

-882 ENTEESTVTSV
+882 EESTVTSV
-893 PESES
+893 PETES

>member
-26 ASHNIIEDYDE
+26 ASYNIIKDYEE

-44 PSGEYVP
+44 PSGEYIP

-58 PEEESE
+58 PEETAE
-64 QTENSPDSSK
+64 QTENTPDSSETPL
-74 ASAEE
+74 SE
-79 ISSEADT
+79 STSEADT
-86 KQESVPEVASPEEI
+86 KQESVSEAASSEETV
-100 EPNEASAE
+100 PNEASAK
-108 PSAAE
+108 PNAAE

-121 AAIEPKAT
+121 AAIEPK
-129 AEPKVSDEPKAA
+129 VSDEPKATA
-141 LPNTDL
+141 EPKASDEPTASLPNTD
-147 PEASSEPNEPKASE
+147 
-161 EPQSEESTALP
+161 LP

-181 TADLDEP
+181 ITDLDEP
-188 ANTSPTESEVPET
+188 VNTSPTESEVPET
-201 IENTENNITESNI
+201 IENTENDITESNI
-214 IDDISEEETNT
+214 IDDISEEETNK

-231 PPQPTAVLDGI
+231 PPQPTAVLDGV
-242 IPAESFSDKSAD
+242 IPAESFSDKSTD

-271 KAENELQETVEVLNA
+271 KAENEPQETVEILNA

-308 TDYESDDIEEDE
+308 TDYESEDIEEDE

-330 DTVDDVSDDEII
+330 DTVDDISDDEII

-349 EANPEKEDAPTEEEN
+349 EANPEKEDTPTEKEN
-364 SPEDNPPKNDSDESV
+364 SPDSQKSNSAESV
-379 SEVEAVQTDDIPP
+379 SKNETVQTDDIPP

-481 DSEGNVITIAPTEEE
+481 DSEGNVITVAPTEEE

-547 YDEQNKGGAIFMD
+547 YDEKNKGGAIFMD

-565 REDYVSPNL
+565 SEDYVSPNL

-620 AFFVTNALEKQDS
+620 AFFVTNALEKHDS

-648 DEATFDWYMS
+648 DEATFDWYMG

-671 AEFGDKLLVLS
+671 AEFGDKLLLLS
-682 TCSNEFSNSRFVVF
+682 TCSNEFSDSRFVVF

-719 ARGVDWTAIMSGE
+719 ARGVDWIAIMSGE

-737 EETTVPEETDE
+737 SETTVPEETDE
-748 EDGETTTKKKKKKT
+748 EDGETTTKKKKKKKT
-762 SASDEENSADT
+762 SASDEESSADT
-773 LNADNT
+773 LNADVSDT
-779 DLNVAVDADVTTV
+779 DTPVDADVTTV
-792 PPDASDES
+792 PPDASDDES
-800 GEDTTTKKKKKT
+800 GEDTTTKKKKKKT
-812 TTEATEETSAEEIT
+812 TTEATEETSAEETT

-873 ETTAETSDT
+873 ETTAETSEA

-893 PESES
+893 PETES

>member
-26 ASHNIIEDYDE
+26 APYNITEDYDE

-44 PSGEYVP
+44 PNGEYVP

-58 PEEESE
+58 PEEKAE
-64 QTENSPDSSK
+64 QTADIPDSSD
-74 ASAEE
+74 APPEE
-79 ISSEADT
+79 T
-86 KQESVPEVASPEEI
+86 SPEEAA
-100 EPNEASAE
+100 PNDAAE
-108 PSAAE
+108 MSIAE
-113 QDKSDEPM
+113 QDKSDK
-121 AAIEPKAT
+121 PKA
-129 AEPKVSDEPKAA
+129 SDEHTA
-141 LPNTDL
+141 L
-147 PEASSEPNEPKASE
+147 NEPKAEEPTSE
-161 EPQSEESTALP
+161 ELSASPEADKDADPTDPADAL
-172 ESDNSAGQE
+172 
-181 TADLDEP
+181 
-188 ANTSPTESEVPET
+188 TSESEVPET
-201 IENTENNITESNI
+201 TENSEDNITDSNI
-214 IDDISEEETNT
+214 IDDISEEETNG

-231 PPQPTAVLDGI
+231 PPQPAAVLDGV

-254 ESGAF
+254 EGSEF
-259 SSVFANG
+259 SSVFTNG

-271 KAENELQETVEVLNA
+271 KAEGEPQETVEVLNA

-308 TDYESDDIEEDE
+308 TDYESEDIEEDE

-330 DTVDDVSDDEII
+330 DTVNDISDDEII

-349 EANPEKEDAPTEEEN
+349 EANPENTDTPTEEET
-364 SPEDNPPKNDSDESV
+364 SPEDKTEKADNSES
-379 SEVEAVQTDDIPP
+379 ETARTDDIPP
-392 FEPEPITLTAEEAAE
+392 FEPEPITLTADEAAE
-407 DNAKKAKKNILKELL
+407 DNAKKTKKNILKEIL
-422 PWKGDTVF
+422 PQKGDTVF

-439 IAVIIFIGAGVM
+439 IAVIIFVGAGVM
-451 LASTLIQSDRAVK
+451 LASTLIQSNRAVK
-464 DLEQIKEVVTT
+464 DLEQIKEIVTT
-475 TAKTTI
+475 TAKTAI

-536 TTNTYYLTHTY
+536 TTNTYFLTHTY

-560 YRCTV
+560 YRCTIS
-565 REDYVSPNL
+565 EDYVSPNI

-599 YADNPTVTLR
+599 YAENPTVTLR
-609 TEYETGTYLIY
+609 TDYETGTYLIY

-648 DEATFDWYMS
+648 DEATFDWYMG

-732 TTTTT
+732 TTTETS
-737 EETTVPEETDE
+737 EETSDETTAPEETD
-748 EDGETTTKKKKKKT
+748 EDGETTTKKKKKKKT
-762 SASDEENSADT
+762 SAADEENGTDT
-773 LNADNT
+773 LNADSSDT
-779 DLNVAVDADVTTV
+779 DTTVDADVTTV
-792 PPDASDES
+792 PPDASDED
-800 GEDTTTKKKKKT
+800 GEETTSKKKKKT
-812 TTEATEETSAEEIT
+812 TTEVTEETTEEAT
-826 SKKKKSTSADTSEET
+826 SKKKKSTTADTSEET
-841 TAEETTKKKSKKT
+841 SSEETAETTKKKSKKT

-860 EETTSKKKKSTTK
+860 EETTSKKKKSTAK
-873 ETTAETSDT
+873 ETAAETSDT
-882 ENTEESTVTSV
+882 ESTEESAVTSV
-893 PESES
+893 PETES
-898 EETTTVTAN
+898 EETTTVTAGSD

>member
-26 ASHNIIEDYDE
+26 APYNITEDYDE

-44 PSGEYVP
+44 PNGEYVP

-58 PEEESE
+58 PEEEAE
-64 QTENSPDSSK
+64 QNGDIPDSSDT
-74 ASAEE
+74 SAE
-79 ISSEADT
+79 ISTPEADA
-86 KQESVPEVASPEEI
+86 KQENAPTG
-100 EPNEASAE
+100 ASAE

-113 QDKSDEPM
+113 QDKSVEPK
-121 AAIEPKAT
+121 ATIEPKASYETKT
-129 AEPKVSDEPKAA
+129 AEEPK
-141 LPNTDL
+141 
-147 PEASSEPNEPKASE
+147 
-161 EPQSEESTALP
+161 SEESTALP
-172 ESDNSAGQE
+172 ELDNSAVQE
-181 TADLDEP
+181 TAGLDEP
-188 ANTSPTESEVPET
+188 AIAPPTESEVPQT
-201 IENTENNITESNI
+201 IENAKSDITKSNI
-214 IDDISEEETNT
+214 VDDISEKETNE
-225 PSEPEA
+225 PSESEA
-231 PPQPTAVLDGI
+231 PPQPAAVLDGV
-242 IPAESFSDKSAD
+242 IPAESFSDKNTD
-254 ESGAF
+254 ESSTF

-271 KAENELQETVEVLNA
+271 KAENEPQETVEVLNA

-308 TDYESDDIEEDE
+308 TDYESEDIEEDE

-330 DTVDDVSDDEII
+330 DTVDDNSDDEII
-342 DDEPESD
+342 DDEAD
-349 EANPEKEDAPTEEEN
+349 PEKADSPTEEET
-364 SPEDNPPKNDSDESV
+364 SPEDKTEKNGS
-379 SEVEAVQTDDIPP
+379 SEIETVQTDDIPA
-392 FEPEPITLTAEEAAE
+392 FNPEPVTLTAKEAAE
-407 DNAKKAKKNILKELL
+407 DNAKKAKKNILKEIL

-451 LASTLIQSDRAVK
+451 LASTLIQSNRAVK

-481 DSEGNVITIAPTEEE
+481 DSEGNVITVAPTEEE

-565 REDYVSPNL
+565 SEDYVSPNL

-591 NYKQNLEF
+591 NYKQDLEF
-599 YADNPTVTLR
+599 YAANPTVTLR
-609 TEYETGTYLIY
+609 TEYETGIYLIY
-620 AFFVTNALEKQDS
+620 AYFVTNALEKQDS

-648 DEATFDWYMS
+648 DEATFDWYMG

-732 TTTTT
+732 TTTELT
-737 EETTVPEETDE
+737 EETSEETTAPEETD
-748 EDGETTTKKKKKKT
+748 EDGETTTKKKKKKKT
-762 SASDEENSADT
+762 SVSDEENSTDT
-773 LNADNT
+773 LNASDSDT
-779 DLNVAVDADVTTV
+779 DTSADADVTTV
-792 PPDASDES
+792 PTDASDEGS
-800 GEDTTTKKKKKT
+800 EDTTTKKKKKKT
-812 TTEATEETSAEEIT
+812 TAESTEETSAEETT
-826 SKKKKSTSADTSEET
+826 SKKKKSTDADTSEET
-841 TAEETTKKKSKKT
+841 TAEEITTKKKSKKT

-860 EETTSKKKKSTTK
+860 EETTSKKKKKTK

-882 ENTEESTVTSV
+882 EESTVTSI
-893 PESES
+893 PETES

>member
-16 EFDKKKADPS
+16 EFDKKKTDPS
-26 ASHNIIEDYDE
+26 ASYNIIKDYEE

-44 PSGEYVP
+44 PSGEYIP

-58 PEEESE
+58 PEETAE
-64 QTENSPDSSK
+64 QTENTPDSSETPL
-74 ASAEE
+74 SE
-79 ISSEADT
+79 STSEAGT
-86 KQESVPEVASPEEI
+86 NQESVSEAASPEETV
-100 EPNEASAE
+100 PNEASAK
-108 PSAAE
+108 PNAAE
-113 QDKSDEPM
+113 QDKSDEP
-121 AAIEPKAT
+121 KA
-129 AEPKVSDEPKAA
+129 SDEPTAS
-141 LPNTDL
+141 LPNTD
-147 PEASSEPNEPKASE
+147 
-161 EPQSEESTALP
+161 LP

-181 TADLDEP
+181 ITDLDEP
-188 ANTSPTESEVPET
+188 VNTSPTESEVPET
-201 IENTENNITESNI
+201 IENTENDITESNI
-214 IDDISEEETNT
+214 IDDISEEETNK

-231 PPQPTAVLDGI
+231 PPQPTAVLDGV
-242 IPAESFSDKSAD
+242 IPAESFSDKSTD

-271 KAENELQETVEVLNA
+271 KAENEPQETVEILNA

-308 TDYESDDIEEDE
+308 TDYESEDIEEDE

-330 DTVDDVSDDEII
+330 DTVDDISDDEII

-349 EANPEKEDAPTEEEN
+349 EANPEKEDTPTEKEN
-364 SPEDNPPKNDSDESV
+364 SPDSQKSNSAESV
-379 SEVEAVQTDDIPP
+379 SKNETVQTDDIPP

-481 DSEGNVITIAPTEEE
+481 DSEGNVITVAPTEEE

-547 YDEQNKGGAIFMD
+547 YDEKNKGGAIFMD

-565 REDYVSPNL
+565 SEDYVSPNL

-620 AFFVTNALEKQDS
+620 AFFVTNALEKHDS

-648 DEATFDWYMS
+648 DEATFDWYMG

-671 AEFGDKLLVLS
+671 AEFGDKLLLLS
-682 TCSNEFSNSRFVVF
+682 TCSNEFSDSRFVVF

-719 ARGVDWTAIMSGE
+719 ARGVDWIAIMSGE

-737 EETTVPEETDE
+737 SETTVPEETDE
-748 EDGETTTKKKKKKT
+748 EDGETTTKKKKKKKT
-762 SASDEENSADT
+762 SASDEESSADT
-773 LNADNT
+773 LNADVSDT
-779 DLNVAVDADVTTV
+779 DTPVDADVTTV
-792 PPDASDES
+792 PPDASDDES

-812 TTEATEETSAEEIT
+812 TTEATEETSAEETT

-873 ETTAETSDT
+873 ETTAETSEA

-893 PESES
+893 PETES

>member
-16 EFDKKKADPS
+16 EFDKKKTEPS
-26 ASHNIIEDYDE
+26 APYNITEDYDE

-58 PEEESE
+58 PEEEAE
-64 QTENSPDSSK
+64 QNGNIPDSSVT
-74 ASAEE
+74 S
-79 ISSEADT
+79 
-86 KQESVPEVASPEEI
+86 
-100 EPNEASAE
+100 
-108 PSAAE
+108 AE
-113 QDKSDEPM
+113 QDKS
-121 AAIEPKAT
+121 A
-129 AEPKVSDEPKAA
+129 EPKAA
-141 LPNTDL
+141 NVTNEPQTAEEPKPESTSAS
-147 PEASSEPNEPKASE
+147 PEADK
-161 EPQSEESTALP
+161 ST
-172 ESDNSAGQE
+172 EQE
-181 TADLDEP
+181 TAGLDEP
-188 ANTSPTESEVPET
+188 ALAPPMESEDPEA
-201 IENTENNITESNI
+201 TENKENDITESNI
-214 IDDISEEETNT
+214 IDDISEEETNE
-225 PSEPEA
+225 PSDPEA
-231 PPQPTAVLDGI
+231 PPQPAAV
-242 IPAESFSDKSAD
+242 SDDA
-254 ESGAF
+254 
-259 SSVFANG
+259 
-266 LDDTD
+266 D
-271 KAENELQETVEVLNA
+271 KAESEPTGTVEVLNA
-286 DIPDWGDILPEPS
+286 DIPDWNDILPEPS
-299 IEETVDDAI
+299 IAETIDDAI
-308 TDYESDDIEEDE
+308 ADLDSEEIEEDE

-330 DTVDDVSDDEII
+330 DTVNDISDDEII
-342 DDEPESD
+342 DDEPGSD
-349 EANPEKEDAPTEEEN
+349 EADPEKTDTPTEEET
-364 SPEDNPPKNDSDESV
+364 SPEDKTEKNDSSES
-379 SEVEAVQTDDIPP
+379 ETVQTDDIPP
-392 FEPEPITLTAEEAAE
+392 FEPDPVTLTAEEAAE
-407 DNAKKAKKNILKELL
+407 DNAKKAKKNILKEIL

-430 EMIRKIVFI
+430 EMIRKMVFI

-451 LASTLIQSDRAVK
+451 LSSTLIQSNRAVK

-481 DSEGNVITIAPTEEE
+481 DSEGNVITVAPTEEE

-565 REDYVSPNL
+565 SEDYVSPNL

-591 NYKQNLEF
+591 NYKQDLEF
-599 YADNPTVTLR
+599 YAANPTVTLR
-609 TEYETGTYLIY
+609 TEYESGTYLIY
-620 AFFVTNALEKQDS
+620 AYFVTNALEKQDS

-648 DEATFDWYMS
+648 DEATFDWYMG

-696 ARKLRDGESVS
+696 ARKLRSGESVS

-732 TTTTT
+732 TTTELTEET
-737 EETTVPEETDE
+737 SEETTVPEETD
-748 EDGETTTKKKKKKT
+748 EDGETTTKKKKKKKT
-762 SASDEENSADT
+762 SVSDEENSTDT
-773 LNADNT
+773 LNAGDSDT
-779 DLNVAVDADVTTV
+779 DTPVDADVTTI
-792 PPDASDES
+792 PTDASDEG
-800 GEDTTTKKKKKT
+800 GEDTTAKKKKKKT
-812 TTEATEETSAEEIT
+812 TTEETEETSAEETT
-826 SKKKKSTSADTSEET
+826 SKKKKSTDADASEET

-860 EETTSKKKKSTTK
+860 EETTTKKKKKKSTTK

-882 ENTEESTVTSV
+882 EESTVTSV
-893 PESES
+893 PETES

>member
-44 PSGEYVP
+44 PSGEYIP
-51 RHAKPAP
+51 RHAKPASD
-58 PEEESE
+58 EGEAE
-64 QTENSPDSSK
+64 QTEDTPDSSETPFSESTPK
-74 ASAEE
+74 ADAN
-79 ISSEADT
+79 
-86 KQESVPEVASPEEI
+86 QENV
-100 EPNEASAE
+100 PNEALPE
-108 PSAAE
+108 PSITE
-113 QDKSDEPM
+113 QDKSDEPI
-121 AAIEPKAT
+121 ATEEPKSK
-129 AEPKVSDEPKAA
+129 E
-141 LPNTDL
+141 
-147 PEASSEPNEPKASE
+147 SS
-161 EPQSEESTALP
+161 ALP

-181 TADLDEP
+181 TAGLDEP
-188 ANTSPTESEVPET
+188 VNTSPTESAVPET
-201 IENTENNITESNI
+201 IENTENDITESNI
-214 IDDISEEETNT
+214 IDDISEEETNE

-231 PPQPTAVLDGI
+231 PPQPTAVLDGV
-242 IPAESFSDKSAD
+242 IPAESFSDKSTG

-266 LDDTD
+266 LDDSD
-271 KAENELQETVEVLNA
+271 KAENKPQETVEVLNA

-299 IEETVDDAI
+299 IEGTVDDAI
-308 TDYESDDIEEDE
+308 IDYESEDIEEDE

-330 DTVDDVSDDEII
+330 DTVDDISDDEII
-342 DDEPESD
+342 DDGPESD
-349 EANPEKEDAPTEEEN
+349 EANPENTDTPTEKEN
-364 SPEDNPPKNDSDESV
+364 SPEPDSAESV
-379 SEVEAVQTDDIPP
+379 SESETVQTDDIPP

-439 IAVIIFIGAGVM
+439 IAVIIFISAGVM

-565 REDYVSPNL
+565 SEDYVSPNL

-648 DEATFDWYMS
+648 DEATFDWYMG

-779 DLNVAVDADVTTV
+779 DLNVEVDADVTTV
-792 PPDASDES
+792 PPDASDDES
-800 GEDTTTKKKKKT
+800 EDTTTKKKKKKT
-812 TTEATEETSAEEIT
+812 TTEATEETSEETT
-826 SKKKKSTSADTSEET
+826 SKKKKSTTADTSEET

-893 PESES
+893 PETES

>member
-26 ASHNIIEDYDE
+26 APYNITEDYDE

-44 PSGEYVP
+44 PNGEYVP

-58 PEEESE
+58 PEEETE
-64 QTENSPDSSK
+64 QNGDIPDSSD
-74 ASAEE
+74 ASAE
-79 ISSEADT
+79 ISTPEADA
-86 KQESVPEVASPEEI
+86 KQENAPTGASV
-100 EPNEASAE
+100 
-108 PSAAE
+108 
-113 QDKSDEPM
+113 
-121 AAIEPKAT
+121 
-129 AEPKVSDEPKAA
+129 
-141 LPNTDL
+141 
-147 PEASSEPNEPKASE
+147 EPKASYESKTAE
-161 EPQSEESTALP
+161 EPKSEESTALP
-172 ESDNSAGQE
+172 ELDNSAVQE
-181 TADLDEP
+181 TAGLDEP
-188 ANTSPTESEVPET
+188 AIIPPKESKVPQT
-201 IENTENNITESNI
+201 IENTKNNITESNI
-214 IDDISEEETNT
+214 VDDISEEETNK
-225 PSEPEA
+225 PSESEA
-231 PPQPTAVLDGI
+231 PPQPAAVLDGV
-242 IPAESFSDKSAD
+242 IPAESFSDKNTD
-254 ESGAF
+254 ESGTF
-259 SSVFANG
+259 SSMFANG

-271 KAENELQETVEVLNA
+271 KAENEPQETVEVLNA

-308 TDYESDDIEEDE
+308 TDYESEDIEEDE

-330 DTVDDVSDDEII
+330 DTVDDISDDEII
-342 DDEPESD
+342 DDEAD
-349 EANPEKEDAPTEEEN
+349 PEKTDTPTEEEN
-364 SPEDNPPKNDSDESV
+364 KPEKNGSSES
-379 SEVEAVQTDDIPP
+379 ETVQTDDIPA
-392 FEPEPITLTAEEAAE
+392 FNPEPVTLTAEEAAE
-407 DNAKKAKKNILKELL
+407 DNAKKAKKNILKEIL

-451 LASTLIQSDRAVK
+451 LASTLIQSNKAVK

-481 DSEGNVITIAPTEEE
+481 DSEGNVITVAPTEEE

-565 REDYVSPNL
+565 SEDYVSPNL

-591 NYKQNLEF
+591 NYKQDLEF
-599 YADNPTVTLR
+599 YAANPTVTLR
-609 TEYETGTYLIY
+609 TEYETGIYLIY
-620 AFFVTNALEKQDS
+620 AYFVTNALEKQDS

-648 DEATFDWYMS
+648 DEATFDWYMG

-682 TCSNEFSNSRFVVF
+682 TCSNEFTNSRFVVF

-732 TTTTT
+732 TTTELT
-737 EETTVPEETDE
+737 EETSEETTAPEETD
-748 EDGETTTKKKKKKT
+748 EDGETTTKKKKKKKT
-762 SASDEENSADT
+762 SVSDEENSTDT
-773 LNADNT
+773 LNASDSDT
-779 DLNVAVDADVTTV
+779 DTSADADVTTV
-792 PPDASDES
+792 PTDASDEGS
-800 GEDTTTKKKKKT
+800 EDTTTKKKKKKT
-812 TTEATEETSAEEIT
+812 TAESTEETSAEETT
-826 SKKKKSTSADTSEET
+826 SKKKKSTDADTSEET
-841 TAEETTKKKSKKT
+841 TAEEITTKKKSKKT

-860 EETTSKKKKSTTK
+860 EETTSKKKKKTK

-882 ENTEESTVTSV
+882 EESTVTSI
-893 PESES
+893 PETES

>member
-26 ASHNIIEDYDE
+26 APYNITEDYDE

-58 PEEESE
+58 PEE
-64 QTENSPDSSK
+64 K
-74 ASAEE
+74 AEH
-79 ISSEADT
+79 
-86 KQESVPEVASPEEI
+86 
-100 EPNEASAE
+100 
-108 PSAAE
+108 
-113 QDKSDEPM
+113 
-121 AAIEPKAT
+121 T
-129 AEPKVSDEPKAA
+129 A
-141 LPNTDL
+141 L
-147 PEASSEPNEPKASE
+147 NEPKAEEPTSE
-161 EPQSEESTALP
+161 ELSASPEVDKDADPTDPADALTSENEA
-172 ESDNSAGQE
+172 
-181 TADLDEP
+181 
-188 ANTSPTESEVPET
+188 PET
-201 IENTENNITESNI
+201 TENSEDNITDSNI
-214 IDDISEEETNT
+214 IDDISEEETNG

-231 PPQPTAVLDGI
+231 PPQPTAILDGI
-242 IPAESFSDKSAD
+242 APAESFDDKSAD
-254 ESGAF
+254 ESSEF

-266 LDDTD
+266 FDDTD
-271 KAENELQETVEVLNA
+271 KAENEPQETVEVLNA

-299 IEETVDDAI
+299 IEEAIDDAI
-308 TDYESDDIEEDE
+308 TDYESEDIEEDE
-320 TVPEDIDETD
+320 TVPEDTDETD
-330 DTVDDVSDDEII
+330 DDVSDEEII

-349 EANPEKEDAPTEEEN
+349 EASPEEAAPTEKES
-364 SPEDNPPKNDSDESV
+364 SPEEKTDSTESV
-379 SEVEAVQTDDIPP
+379 SESETVQADDIPP
-392 FEPEPITLTAEEAAE
+392 FEPEPITLTADEAAE
-407 DNAKKAKKNILKELL
+407 DNSKKEKKNILKELL
-422 PWKGDTVF
+422 PQKGDTVF

-451 LASTLIQSDRAVK
+451 LASTLIQSNRAVK
-464 DLEQIKEVVTT
+464 DLEQIKEIVTT
-475 TAKTTI
+475 TAKTAI

-560 YRCTV
+560 YRCTIS
-565 REDYVSPNL
+565 EDYVSPNI

-599 YADNPTVTLR
+599 YAENPTVTLR
-609 TEYETGTYLIY
+609 TDYETGTYLIY

-648 DEATFDWYMS
+648 DEATFDWYMG

-732 TTTTT
+732 TTTETS
-737 EETTVPEETDE
+737 EETSDETTAPEETD
-748 EDGETTTKKKKKKT
+748 EDGETTTKKKKKKKT
-762 SASDEENSADT
+762 SAADEENGTDT
-773 LNADNT
+773 LNADSSDT
-779 DLNVAVDADVTTV
+779 DTPVDADVTTV
-792 PPDASDES
+792 PPDASDED
-800 GEDTTTKKKKKT
+800 GEETTSKKKKKT
-812 TTEATEETSAEEIT
+812 TTEVTEETTEEAT
-826 SKKKKSTSADTSEET
+826 SKKKKSTTADTSEET
-841 TAEETTKKKSKKT
+841 SSEETAETTKKKSKKT

-860 EETTSKKKKSTTK
+860 EETTSKKKKSTAK
-873 ETTAETSDT
+873 ETAAETSDT
-882 ENTEESTVTSV
+882 ESTEESAVTSV
-893 PESES
+893 PETES
-898 EETTTVTAN
+898 EETTTVTAGSD

>member
-26 ASHNIIEDYDE
+26 APYNITEDYDE

-58 PEEESE
+58 PEEETE
-64 QTENSPDSSK
+64 QNGDIPDSSDT
-74 ASAEE
+74 SAE
-79 ISSEADT
+79 ISTPEADA
-86 KQESVPEVASPEEI
+86 KQENAPEETSH
-100 EPNEASAE
+100 EEAAPTEASAE
-108 PSAAE
+108 PGAAE
-113 QDKSDEPM
+113 PTEPKTAEEPKSESTSSSPEADKSTE
-121 AAIEPKAT
+121 
-129 AEPKVSDEPKAA
+129 
-141 LPNTDL
+141 
-147 PEASSEPNEPKASE
+147 
-161 EPQSEESTALP
+161 
-172 ESDNSAGQE
+172 QE
-181 TADLDEP
+181 TAVLDEP
-188 ANTSPTESEVPET
+188 ASIPPTESEVPET
-201 IENTENNITESNI
+201 SENTENDITKSNITE
-214 IDDISEEETNT
+214 DISEKETNE
-225 PSEPEA
+225 PSVSEA
-231 PPQPTAVLDGI
+231 PPQPAAVLDGV
-242 IPAESFSDKSAD
+242 IPAESFSDKNTD
-254 ESGAF
+254 ESGTF

-271 KAENELQETVEVLNA
+271 KAENEPQETVEVLNA

-308 TDYESDDIEEDE
+308 TDYESEDIEEDE

-330 DTVDDVSDDEII
+330 DTVDDNSDDEII
-342 DDEPESD
+342 DDEAD
-349 EANPEKEDAPTEEEN
+349 PEKTDTPTEEETY
-364 SPEDNPPKNDSDESV
+364 PEDKTEKNDSSES
-379 SEVEAVQTDDIPP
+379 ETVQTDDIPA
-392 FEPEPITLTAEEAAE
+392 FNPEPVTLTAEEAAE
-407 DNAKKAKKNILKELL
+407 DTAQKTKKNILKEIL

-451 LASTLIQSDRAVK
+451 LASTLIQSNRAVK

-481 DSEGNVITIAPTEEE
+481 DSEGNVITVAPTEEE

-565 REDYVSPNL
+565 SEDYVSPNL

-591 NYKQNLEF
+591 NYKQDLEF
-599 YADNPTVTLR
+599 YAANPTVTLR
-609 TEYETGTYLIY
+609 TEYETGIYLIY
-620 AFFVTNALEKQDS
+620 AYFVTNALEKQDS

-648 DEATFDWYMS
+648 DEATFDWYMD

-696 ARKLRDGESVS
+696 ARKLRSGESVS

-732 TTTTT
+732 TTTELT
-737 EETTVPEETDE
+737 EETSEETTAPEETD
-748 EDGETTTKKKKKKT
+748 EDGETTTKKKKKKKT

-773 LNADNT
+773 LNASDPDT
-779 DLNVAVDADVTTV
+779 DTPVDADVTTV
-792 PPDASDES
+792 PPDASDEG
-800 GEDTTTKKKKKT
+800 GEDTTTKKKKT
-812 TTEATEETSAEEIT
+812 TTESTEETSAEETT
-826 SKKKKSTSADTSEET
+826 SKKKKSTTAEDTEESSEEET
-841 TAEETTKKKSKKT
+841 TTKKKSKKT
-854 TTETTA
+854 TTETTT
-860 EETTSKKKKSTTK
+860 EETTSKKKKTTTK

-882 ENTEESTVTSV
+882 EESTVTSV
-893 PESES
+893 PETES

>member
-26 ASHNIIEDYDE
+26 APYNITEDYDE

-58 PEEESE
+58 PEEKAE
-64 QTENSPDSSK
+64 QTADIPDSSD
-74 ASAEE
+74 APPEE
-79 ISSEADT
+79 T
-86 KQESVPEVASPEEI
+86 SPEEAA
-100 EPNEASAE
+100 PNDSAE
-108 PSAAE
+108 MSIAE
-113 QDKSDEPM
+113 QDKPKASDEH
-121 AAIEPKAT
+121 T
-129 AEPKVSDEPKAA
+129 A
-141 LPNTDL
+141 L
-147 PEASSEPNEPKASE
+147 NEPKAEEPTSE
-161 EPQSEESTALP
+161 ELSASPEADKDADSTDPADALTSENEA
-172 ESDNSAGQE
+172 
-181 TADLDEP
+181 
-188 ANTSPTESEVPET
+188 PET
-201 IENTENNITESNI
+201 TENSEDNITDSNI
-214 IDDISEEETNT
+214 IDDISEEETNG

-231 PPQPTAVLDGI
+231 PPQPTAILDGI
-242 IPAESFSDKSAD
+242 APAESFADKSAD
-254 ESGAF
+254 ESSEF
-259 SSVFANG
+259 SSVFTNG

-271 KAENELQETVEVLNA
+271 KAEGEPQETVEVLNA

-299 IEETVDDAI
+299 IEEAI
-308 TDYESDDIEEDE
+308 DEAVADHDSEEIEEDE
-320 TVPEDIDETD
+320 TVPEDTDETD
-330 DTVDDVSDDEII
+330 DDVSDEEII

-349 EANPEKEDAPTEEEN
+349 EASPEEAAPTEKES
-364 SPEDNPPKNDSDESV
+364 SPEEKTDSTESV
-379 SEVEAVQTDDIPP
+379 SESETVQADDIPP
-392 FEPEPITLTAEEAAE
+392 FEPEPITLTADEAAE
-407 DNAKKAKKNILKELL
+407 DNSKKEKKNILKELL
-422 PWKGDTVF
+422 PQKGDTVF

-439 IAVIIFIGAGVM
+439 IAVIIFVGAGVM
-451 LASTLIQSDRAVK
+451 LASTLIQSNRAVK
-464 DLEQIKEVVTT
+464 DLEQIKEIVTT
-475 TAKTTI
+475 TAKTAI

-536 TTNTYYLTHTY
+536 TTNTYFLTHTY

-560 YRCTV
+560 YRCTIS
-565 REDYVSPNL
+565 EDYVSPNI

-599 YADNPTVTLR
+599 YAENPTVTLR
-609 TEYETGTYLIY
+609 TDYETGTYLIY

-648 DEATFDWYMS
+648 DEATFDWYMG

-732 TTTTT
+732 TTTETS
-737 EETTVPEETDE
+737 EETSDETTAPEETD
-748 EDGETTTKKKKKKT
+748 EDGETTTKKKKKKKT
-762 SASDEENSADT
+762 SAADEENGTDT
-773 LNADNT
+773 LNADRSDT
-779 DLNVAVDADVTTV
+779 DTPVDADVTTV
-792 PPDASDES
+792 PPDASDED
-800 GEDTTTKKKKKT
+800 GEETTSKKKKKT
-812 TTEATEETSAEEIT
+812 TTEVTEETTEEAT
-826 SKKKKSTSADTSEET
+826 SKKKKSTTADTSEET
-841 TAEETTKKKSKKT
+841 SSEETAETTKKKSKKT

-860 EETTSKKKKSTTK
+860 EETTSKKKKSTAK
-873 ETTAETSDT
+873 ETAAETSDT
-882 ENTEESTVTSV
+882 ESTEESAVTGV
-893 PESES
+893 PETES
-898 EETTTVTAN
+898 EETTTVTAGSD

>member
-26 ASHNIIEDYDE
+26 AVQNIIDDEDE
-37 EFSEELS
+37 EIPEELS
-44 PSGEYVP
+44 PNGEYIP

-58 PEEESE
+58 PEEKAE
-64 QTENSPDSSK
+64 QTADIPDSS
-74 ASAEE
+74 
-79 ISSEADT
+79 D
-86 KQESVPEVASPEEI
+86 ASPEETSADI
-100 EPNEASAE
+100 MQESTPEETSPDEAAPNDTAK
-108 PSAAE
+108 PSLDE
-113 QDKSDEPM
+113 QDKSDEL
-121 AAIEPKAT
+121 KA
-129 AEPKVSDEPKAA
+129 SDEPTA
-141 LPNTDL
+141 DQ
-147 PEASSEPNEPKASE
+147 PEASPEHTALNEPAESEAEEEPSSE
-161 EPQSEESTALP
+161 EPSASSE
-172 ESDNSAGQE
+172 
-181 TADLDEP
+181 AD
-188 ANTSPTESEVPET
+188 
-201 IENTENNITESNI
+201 ENTEQEITDSADILTSENEATETTDNSEGNITDSNI
-214 IDDISEEETNT
+214 TDDISEEETNE

-231 PPQPTAVLDGI
+231 PPQPTAILDGI
-242 IPAESFSDKSAD
+242 APAESFTDKSTD

-266 LDDTD
+266 LDDTA
-271 KAENELQETVEVLNA
+271 KAEDEPQETVEILNA

-299 IEETVDDAI
+299 LEEAVDDAI
-308 TDYESDDIEEDE
+308 TDYDSEEIEEDE
-320 TVPEDIDETD
+320 TVPEDTDETAD
-330 DTVDDVSDDEII
+330 DISDEEII

-349 EANPEKEDAPTEEEN
+349 GTAPEEDAPTEEKT
-364 SPEDNPPKNDSDESV
+364 SPEDKTEETDSTES
-379 SEVEAVQTDDIPP
+379 ETAQADDIPP
-392 FEPEPITLTAEEAAE
+392 FEPEPITLTADEAAE
-407 DNAKKAKKNILKELL
+407 DTAKKEKKNILKELL

-451 LASTLIQSDRAVK
+451 LASTLIQSNRAVK
-464 DLEQIKEVVTT
+464 DLEQIKEIVTT

-536 TTNTYYLTHTY
+536 TTNTYFLTHTY

-565 REDYVSPNL
+565 SEDYVSPNI

-599 YADNPTVTLR
+599 YAENPTVTLR
-609 TEYETGTYLIY
+609 TDYETGTYLIY

-648 DEATFDWYMS
+648 DESTFDWYMG

-707 DYDFTSASFNPY
+707 DYDFTSASFNPH

-732 TTTTT
+732 TTTETSEET
-737 EETTVPEETDE
+737 SEETSDETTVPEETD

-762 SASDEENSADT
+762 SATDEENGADT
-773 LNADNT
+773 LNADSSDT
-779 DLNVAVDADVTTV
+779 DTPVDADVTTV
-792 PPDASDES
+792 PPDASDS
-800 GEDTTTKKKKKT
+800 DGEDTTTKKKKKT
-812 TTEATEETSAEEIT
+812 TTEATEETTEETT
-826 SKKKKSTSADTSEET
+826 SKKKKSTTADTSEDTTSEET
-841 TAEETTKKKSKKT
+841 TTKKSKKT
-854 TTETTA
+854 TTEATT
-860 EETTSKKKKSTTK
+860 EETTTKKKKSTTK
-873 ETTAETSDT
+873 ETTAETSNT

-893 PESES
+893 PETES
-898 EETTTVTAN
+898 EETTTVTAGSD

>member
-26 ASHNIIEDYDE
+26 APYNITEDYDE

-44 PSGEYVP
+44 PNGEYVP

-58 PEEESE
+58 PEEETE
-64 QTENSPDSSK
+64 QNGDIPDSSDT
-74 ASAEE
+74 SAE
-79 ISSEADT
+79 ISTHEADA
-86 KQESVPEVASPEEI
+86 KQENAPTG
-100 EPNEASAE
+100 ASAE

-113 QDKSDEPM
+113 QDKS
-121 AAIEPKAT
+121 
-129 AEPKVSDEPKAA
+129 VEPKAA
-141 LPNTDL
+141 NVT
-147 PEASSEPNEPKASE
+147 NEPKTAEETKSESASSSPE
-161 EPQSEESTALP
+161 ADKST
-172 ESDNSAGQE
+172 EQE
-181 TADLDEP
+181 TAHLDEP
-188 ANTSPTESEVPET
+188 AIIPPKESKVPQT
-201 IENTENNITESNI
+201 IENTKNNITESNI
-214 IDDISEEETNT
+214 VEHISEEETSE
-225 PSEPEA
+225 PSESEA
-231 PPQPTAVLDGI
+231 PPQPAAVLDGV
-242 IPAESFSDKSAD
+242 IPAESFSDKSTD
-254 ESGAF
+254 ESGTF

-266 LDDTD
+266 LDDSD
-271 KAENELQETVEVLNA
+271 KAENEPQETVEVLNA

-308 TDYESDDIEEDE
+308 TDYESEDIEEDE

-330 DTVDDVSDDEII
+330 DTVNDISDDEII

-349 EANPEKEDAPTEEEN
+349 EADPENTDTPTEEET
-364 SPEDNPPKNDSDESV
+364 SPEDKTEKADNSES
-379 SEVEAVQTDDIPP
+379 ETVQTDDIPA
-392 FEPEPITLTAEEAAE
+392 FNPEPVTLTAEEAAE
-407 DNAKKAKKNILKELL
+407 DTAQKARKNILKEIL

-451 LASTLIQSDRAVK
+451 LASTLIQSNRAVK
-464 DLEQIKEVVTT
+464 DLEKIKEVVTT

-481 DSEGNVITIAPTEEE
+481 DSEGNVITVAPTEEE

-524 DIYQPVVQDPED
+524 DIYQPVVQDTED

-565 REDYVSPNL
+565 SEDYVSPNL

-591 NYKQNLEF
+591 NYKQDLEF
-599 YADNPTVTLR
+599 YAANPTVTLR
-609 TEYETGTYLIY
+609 TEYETGIYLIY
-620 AFFVTNALEKQDS
+620 AYFVTNALEKQDS

-648 DEATFDWYMS
+648 DEATFDWYMG

-732 TTTTT
+732 TTTELT
-737 EETTVPEETDE
+737 EETSEETTAPEETD
-748 EDGETTTKKKKKKT
+748 EDGETTTKKKKKKKT
-762 SASDEENSADT
+762 SVSDEENSTDT
-773 LNADNT
+773 LSADGSDT
-779 DLNVAVDADVTTV
+779 DTSADADVTTV
-792 PPDASDES
+792 PTDASDED
-800 GEDTTTKKKKKT
+800 GEDTTTKKKKT
-812 TTEATEETSAEEIT
+812 TTEATEETSAEETT

-860 EETTSKKKKSTTK
+860 EETTTKKKKSTTK
-873 ETTAETSDT
+873 ETTAETSDA
-882 ENTEESTVTSV
+882 EESTVTSV
-893 PESES
+893 PETES

>member
-26 ASHNIIEDYDE
+26 APYNITEDYDE

-44 PSGEYVP
+44 PNGEYVP

-58 PEEESE
+58 PEEETE
-64 QTENSPDSSK
+64 QNEDIPDSSDT
-74 ASAEE
+74 SAE
-79 ISSEADT
+79 ISTPEADA
-86 KQESVPEVASPEEI
+86 KQENAPTGT
-100 EPNEASAE
+100 SAE

-113 QDKSDEPM
+113 QDKSVEPK

-129 AEPKVSDEPKAA
+129 IEPKVSYEPETAEEPK
-141 LPNTDL
+141 
-147 PEASSEPNEPKASE
+147 
-161 EPQSEESTALP
+161 SEESTALH
-172 ESDNSAGQE
+172 ELDNSAVQE
-181 TADLDEP
+181 TAGLDEP
-188 ANTSPTESEVPET
+188 VVAPPTESEVPET
-201 IENTENNITESNI
+201 IENTENDITESNI
-214 IDDISEEETNT
+214 IDDISEEETNE
-225 PSEPEA
+225 PSESEA
-231 PPQPTAVLDGI
+231 PPQPAAVLDGV
-242 IPAESFSDKSAD
+242 IPAESFSDKNTD
-254 ESGAF
+254 ESGTF

-266 LDDTD
+266 LDDSD
-271 KAENELQETVEVLNA
+271 KAENEPQETVEVLNA

-308 TDYESDDIEEDE
+308 TDYESEDIEEDE

-330 DTVDDVSDDEII
+330 DTVNDISDDEII
-342 DDEPESD
+342 DNEPESD
-349 EANPEKEDAPTEEEN
+349 EANPENTDTPTEEET
-364 SPEDNPPKNDSDESV
+364 SPEDKTEKADNSES
-379 SEVEAVQTDDIPP
+379 ETARTDDIPP
-392 FEPEPITLTAEEAAE
+392 FEPEPVTLTAEEAAE
-407 DNAKKAKKNILKELL
+407 DNAKKAKKNILKEIL

-451 LASTLIQSDRAVK
+451 LASTLIQSNRAVK
-464 DLEQIKEVVTT
+464 DLEKIKEVVTT

-481 DSEGNVITIAPTEEE
+481 DSEGNVITVAPTEEE

-565 REDYVSPNL
+565 SEDYVSPNL

-591 NYKQNLEF
+591 NYKQDLEF
-599 YADNPTVTLR
+599 YAANPTVTLR
-609 TEYETGTYLIY
+609 TEYETGIYLIY
-620 AFFVTNALEKQDS
+620 AYFVTNALEKQDS

-648 DEATFDWYMS
+648 DEATFDWYMG

-732 TTTTT
+732 TTTELT
-737 EETTVPEETDE
+737 EETSEETTAPEETD
-748 EDGETTTKKKKKKT
+748 EDGETTTKKKKKKKT
-762 SASDEENSADT
+762 SVSDEENSTDT
-773 LNADNT
+773 LSADDSDT
-779 DLNVAVDADVTTV
+779 DTSADADVTTV
-792 PPDASDES
+792 PTDASDED
-800 GEDTTTKKKKKT
+800 GEDTTTKKKKKKT
-812 TTEATEETSAEEIT
+812 TTEATEETSAEETT

-841 TAEETTKKKSKKT
+841 TAEETTTKKKSKKT

-860 EETTSKKKKSTTK
+860 EETTSKKKKKTK
-873 ETTAETSDT
+873 ETTAETSDA
-882 ENTEESTVTSV
+882 EESTVTSV
-893 PESES
+893 PETES

>member
-26 ASHNIIEDYDE
+26 APYNITEDYDE

-44 PSGEYVP
+44 PNGEYVP

-58 PEEESE
+58 PEEETE
-64 QTENSPDSSK
+64 QNGDIPDSSDT
-74 ASAEE
+74 SAE
-79 ISSEADT
+79 ISTPEADA
-86 KQESVPEVASPEEI
+86 KQENASTG
-100 EPNEASAE
+100 ASAE

-113 QDKSDEPM
+113 QDKSAEPK
-121 AAIEPKAT
+121 AAIEPKA
-129 AEPKVSDEPKAA
+129 A
-141 LPNTDL
+141 
-147 PEASSEPNEPKASE
+147 NEPKASYEPETAE
-161 EPQSEESTALP
+161 EPKSEESTALP
-172 ESDNSAGQE
+172 ELDNSAVQE
-181 TADLDEP
+181 TVGLDEP
-188 ANTSPTESEVPET
+188 AIAPPTESEFPET
-201 IENTENNITESNI
+201 IENTENDITESNI
-214 IDDISEEETNT
+214 IDDISEEETNE

-231 PPQPTAVLDGI
+231 PPQPAAVLDGI
-242 IPAESFSDKSAD
+242 IPAESFSDKSTD

-259 SSVFANG
+259 SSVFGNG
-266 LDDTD
+266 LDDSD
-271 KAENELQETVEVLNA
+271 KAENEPQETVEVLNA
-286 DIPDWGDILPEPS
+286 DIPDWGDILPEPN

-308 TDYESDDIEEDE
+308 TDYESEDIEEDE

-330 DTVDDVSDDEII
+330 DTVDDISDDEII

-349 EANPEKEDAPTEEEN
+349 EANPENTDTPTEEET
-364 SPEDNPPKNDSDESV
+364 SPEDKTEKADNSES
-379 SEVEAVQTDDIPP
+379 ETARTDDIPP
-392 FEPEPITLTAEEAAE
+392 FEPEPVTLTAEEAAE
-407 DNAKKAKKNILKELL
+407 DTAKKAKKNILKEIL

-451 LASTLIQSDRAVK
+451 LASTLIQSNRAVK
-464 DLEQIKEVVTT
+464 DLEKIKEVVTT

-481 DSEGNVITIAPTEEE
+481 DSEGNVITVAPTEEE

-565 REDYVSPNL
+565 SEDYVSPNL

-591 NYKQNLEF
+591 NYKQDLEF
-599 YADNPTVTLR
+599 YAANPTVTLR
-609 TEYETGTYLIY
+609 TEYETGIYLIY
-620 AFFVTNALEKQDS
+620 AYFVTNALEKQDS

-648 DEATFDWYMS
+648 DEATFDWYMG

-732 TTTTT
+732 TTTELT
-737 EETTVPEETDE
+737 EETSEETTAPEETD
-748 EDGETTTKKKKKKT
+748 EDGETTTKKKKKKKT
-762 SASDEENSADT
+762 SVSDEENSTDT
-773 LNADNT
+773 LSADDSDT
-779 DLNVAVDADVTTV
+779 DTSADADVTTV
-792 PPDASDES
+792 PTDASDEG
-800 GEDTTTKKKKKT
+800 GEDTTTKKKKKKT
-812 TTEATEETSAEEIT
+812 TTEATEETSAEETT
-826 SKKKKSTSADTSEET
+826 SKKKKSTDADTSEET

-860 EETTSKKKKSTTK
+860 EETTTKKKKSTTK

-882 ENTEESTVTSV
+882 EESTVTSV
-893 PESES
+893 PETES

>member
-26 ASHNIIEDYDE
+26 APYNITEDYNE

-44 PSGEYVP
+44 PNGEYVP

-58 PEEESE
+58 PEEETE
-64 QTENSPDSSK
+64 QNGDIPDSSDT
-74 ASAEE
+74 SAE
-79 ISSEADT
+79 ISTPEAEA
-86 KQESVPEVASPEEI
+86 KQENAPT
-100 EPNEASAE
+100 EASAE

-113 QDKSDEPM
+113 QDKSAEPK
-121 AAIEPKAT
+121 AAIEPKAYYEPET
-129 AEPKVSDEPKAA
+129 AEEPK
-141 LPNTDL
+141 
-147 PEASSEPNEPKASE
+147 
-161 EPQSEESTALP
+161 SEESTASP
-172 ESDNSAGQE
+172 ELDNSAVQE
-181 TADLDEP
+181 ATDLGEP
-188 ANTSPTESEVPET
+188 AIAPPTESEVSET
-201 IENTENNITESNI
+201 IENTENDITESNI
-214 IDDISEEETNT
+214 VDDISEEETNE

-231 PPQPTAVLDGI
+231 PPQPAAVLDGV
-242 IPAESFSDKSAD
+242 IPAESFSDKSTD

-266 LDDTD
+266 LDDSD
-271 KAENELQETVEVLNA
+271 KAENEPQETVEVLNA

-308 TDYESDDIEEDE
+308 TDYESEDIEEDE

-330 DTVDDVSDDEII
+330 DTVDDISDDEII

-349 EANPEKEDAPTEEEN
+349 EANPENTDTPTEEET
-364 SPEDNPPKNDSDESV
+364 SPEDKTEKADNSES
-379 SEVEAVQTDDIPP
+379 ETARTDDIPP
-392 FEPEPITLTAEEAAE
+392 FEPEPVTLTAEEAAE
-407 DNAKKAKKNILKELL
+407 DNAKKAKKNILKEIL
-422 PWKGDTVF
+422 PWKGDTFF

-451 LASTLIQSDRAVK
+451 LASTLIQSNRAVK
-464 DLEQIKEVVTT
+464 DLEKIKEVVTT

-565 REDYVSPNL
+565 SEDYVSPNL

-591 NYKQNLEF
+591 NYKQDLEF
-599 YADNPTVTLR
+599 YAANPTVTLR
-609 TEYETGTYLIY
+609 TEYETGIYLIY
-620 AFFVTNALEKQDS
+620 AYFVTNALEKQDS

-648 DEATFDWYMS
+648 DEATFDWYMG

-732 TTTTT
+732 TTTELT
-737 EETTVPEETDE
+737 EETSEETTAPDE
-748 EDGETTTKKKKKKT
+748 TDEDGETTTKKKKKKKT
-762 SASDEENSADT
+762 SVSDEENSTDALSADGS
-773 LNADNT
+773 DT
-779 DLNVAVDADVTTV
+779 DTSADADVTTV
-792 PPDASDES
+792 PTDASDEG
-800 GEDTTTKKKKKT
+800 GEDTTTKKKKKKT
-812 TTEATEETSAEEIT
+812 TTEATEETSAEETT

-860 EETTSKKKKSTTK
+860 EETTTKKKKSTTK
-873 ETTAETSDT
+873 ETTAETSDA
-882 ENTEESTVTSV
+882 EESTVTSV
-893 PESES
+893 PETES

>member
-26 ASHNIIEDYDE
+26 APYNITEDYDE

-44 PSGEYVP
+44 PNGEYVP

-58 PEEESE
+58 PEEETE
-64 QTENSPDSSK
+64 QNGDIPDSSDT
-74 ASAEE
+74 SAE
-79 ISSEADT
+79 ISTPEADA
-86 KQESVPEVASPEEI
+86 KQENAPI
-100 EPNEASAE
+100 GASAE
-108 PSAAE
+108 PSAAK
-113 QDKSDEPM
+113 QDKSVEPK
-121 AAIEPKAT
+121 AAIEPKASYEPKT
-129 AEPKVSDEPKAA
+129 AEEPK
-141 LPNTDL
+141 
-147 PEASSEPNEPKASE
+147 
-161 EPQSEESTALP
+161 SEESTALH
-172 ESDNSAGQE
+172 ELDNSAVQE
-181 TADLDEP
+181 TAGLDEP
-188 ANTSPTESEVPET
+188 VVAPPTESEVPET
-201 IENTENNITESNI
+201 IENTENDITESNI
-214 IDDISEEETNT
+214 IDDISEEETNE

-231 PPQPTAVLDGI
+231 PPQPAAVLDGV
-242 IPAESFSDKSAD
+242 IPAESFSDKNTD

-266 LDDTD
+266 LDDSD
-271 KAENELQETVEVLNA
+271 KAENEPQETVEVLNA

-308 TDYESDDIEEDE
+308 TDYESEDIEEDE

-330 DTVDDVSDDEII
+330 DTVDDISDDEII
-342 DDEPESD
+342 DDEPESG
-349 EANPEKEDAPTEEEN
+349 EANPENTDTPTEEET
-364 SPEDNPPKNDSDESV
+364 SPEDKTEKNDNSES
-379 SEVEAVQTDDIPP
+379 ETARTDDIPP
-392 FEPEPITLTAEEAAE
+392 FKPEPVTLTAEEAAE
-407 DNAKKAKKNILKELL
+407 DNDKKAKKNILKEIL

-451 LASTLIQSDRAVK
+451 LASTLIQSNRAVK
-464 DLEQIKEVVTT
+464 DLEKIKEVVTT

-524 DIYQPVVQDPED
+524 DIYQPVVQDPDD

-565 REDYVSPNL
+565 SEDYVSPNL

-591 NYKQNLEF
+591 NYKQDLEF
-599 YADNPTVTLR
+599 YAANPTVTLR
-609 TEYETGTYLIY
+609 TEYETGIYLIY
-620 AFFVTNALEKQDS
+620 AYFVTNALEKQDS

-648 DEATFDWYMS
+648 DEATFDWYMG

-696 ARKLRDGESVS
+696 ARKLRSGESVS

-732 TTTTT
+732 TTTELT
-737 EETTVPEETDE
+737 EETSEETTAPDE
-748 EDGETTTKKKKKKT
+748 TDEDGETTTKKKKKKKT
-762 SASDEENSADT
+762 SVSDEENSTDT
-773 LNADNT
+773 LSADDSDT
-779 DLNVAVDADVTTV
+779 DTPADADVTTV
-792 PPDASDES
+792 PTDASDED
-800 GEDTTTKKKKKT
+800 GEDTTTKKKKKKT
-812 TTEATEETSAEEIT
+812 TTEATEETSAEETT

-860 EETTSKKKKSTTK
+860 EETTTKKKKSTTK

-882 ENTEESTVTSV
+882 EESTVTSV
-893 PESES
+893 PETES

>member
-44 PSGEYVP
+44 PNGEYVP

-58 PEEESE
+58 PEEGSA
-64 QTENSPDSSK
+64 QTENIPDNSG
-74 ASAEE
+74 APDD
-79 ISSEADT
+79 IHPAD
-86 KQESVPEVASPEEI
+86 
-100 EPNEASAE
+100 NAE
-108 PSAAE
+108 PSIIAAE
-113 QDKSDEPM
+113 QDKSDEPK
-121 AAIEPKAT
+121 ADLPKA
-129 AEPKVSDEPKAA
+129 
-141 LPNTDL
+141 DL
-147 PEASSEPNEPKASE
+147 PEASADPQTAEEPK
-161 EPQSEESTALP
+161 SEESPASP
-172 ESDNSAGQE
+172 EADISADIAIAQE
-181 TADLDEP
+181 TADSDAAAP
-188 ANTSPTESEVPET
+188 PSESEVPET
-201 IENTENNITESNI
+201 IENTKNDITESNI
-214 IDDISEEETNT
+214 IDDVSEKEINE

-231 PPQPTAVLDGI
+231 PPQPTAILDGV
-242 IPAESFSDKSAD
+242 IPAESFSDKNTD

-271 KAENELQETVEVLNA
+271 KAENEPQETVDVLST

-308 TDYESDDIEEDE
+308 ADNDSEEIEEDE

-349 EANPEKEDAPTEEEN
+349 EASSEEDAPTAEET
-364 SPEDNPPKNDSDESV
+364 SSEDKSADTDDAESV
-379 SEVEAVQTDDIPP
+379 SENAAAQTDDIPP
-392 FEPEPITLTAEEAAE
+392 FEPEPIILTNAEAAADAE
-407 DNAKKAKKNILKELL
+407 KKAKKNILKELL

-439 IAVIIFIGAGVM
+439 IAVVIFIGAGVM
-451 LASTLIQSDRAVK
+451 LASTLIQSNRAVK

-481 DSEGNVITIAPTEEE
+481 DSEGNVVTVAPTEEE

-501 IDIMSYYKG
+501 IDIMSYYKS

-560 YRCTV
+560 YRCTIS
-565 REDYVSPNL
+565 EDYVSPNI

-591 NYKQNLEF
+591 NYKQDLDF
-599 YADNPTVTLR
+599 YAANPTVTLR

-620 AFFVTNALEKQDS
+620 AYFVTNALEKQDS
-633 NGEVFHYHDYIEALN
+633 NGEVFHYHDYIEALK
-648 DEATFDWYMS
+648 DEATFDWYMG

-707 DYDFTSASFNPY
+707 DYDFTTASFNPY

-732 TTTTT
+732 TTTTEAT
-737 EETTVPEETDE
+737 EETTVPEETD

-762 SASDEENSADT
+762 SAADEENTEETTDQDNSA
-773 LNADNT
+773 
-779 DLNVAVDADVTTV
+779 DADVTTV
-792 PPDASDES
+792 PPDASDNGS
-800 GEDTTTKKKKKT
+800 EDTTTKKKKKT
-812 TTEATEETSAEEIT
+812 TTEAAVETAAADAQSADDTAEETT
-826 SKKKKSTSADTSEET
+826 TKKKSTKTTAET
-841 TAEETTKKKSKKT
+841 TAEETTTKKKSKKT

-860 EETTSKKKKSTTK
+860 EETTSKKKKTTK
-873 ETTAETSDT
+873 ETTAEISAD
-882 ENTEESTVTSV
+882 TEESTVTSV
-893 PESES
+893 PETAAEDI
-898 EETTTVTAN
+898 TTVTAN

>member
-16 EFDKKKADPS
+16 EFDKKKTEPS
-26 ASHNIIEDYDE
+26 APHNITEDYDG

-44 PSGEYVP
+44 PNGEYVP

-58 PEEESE
+58 PEEETE
-64 QTENSPDSSK
+64 QNGNIPDSS
-74 ASAEE
+74 
-79 ISSEADT
+79 DT
-86 KQESVPEVASPEEI
+86 S
-100 EPNEASAE
+100 
-108 PSAAE
+108 AE
-113 QDKSDEPM
+113 QDKS
-121 AAIEPKAT
+121 
-129 AEPKVSDEPKAA
+129 AEPKTANVTTAEEPKPESTSAS
-141 LPNTDL
+141 
-147 PEASSEPNEPKASE
+147 PEADKNTE
-161 EPQSEESTALP
+161 
-172 ESDNSAGQE
+172 QE
-181 TADLDEP
+181 TIGLDEP
-188 ANTSPTESEVPET
+188 AIIPPTESKVPET
-201 IENTENNITESNI
+201 TENKENDITESNI
-214 IDDISEEETNT
+214 IDDISEEETNDS
-225 PSEPEA
+225 SESEA
-231 PPQPTAVLDGI
+231 PPQPAAV
-242 IPAESFSDKSAD
+242 P
-254 ESGAF
+254 
-259 SSVFANG
+259 
-266 LDDTD
+266 DDAD
-271 KAENELQETVEVLNA
+271 KAESEPTGTVEVLNA
-286 DIPDWGDILPEPS
+286 DIPDWNDILPEPS
-299 IEETVDDAI
+299 IEETIDDAI
-308 TDYESDDIEEDE
+308 ADLDSEEIEEDE

-330 DTVDDVSDDEII
+330 DTVNDISDDEII
-342 DDEPESD
+342 DDE
-349 EANPEKEDAPTEEEN
+349 AAPEKTDTPTEEEN
-364 SPEDNPPKNDSDESV
+364 KTEKADSSESETV
-379 SEVEAVQTDDIPP
+379 RTDDIPA
-392 FEPEPITLTAEEAAE
+392 FNPEPVTLTAEEAAE
-407 DNAKKAKKNILKELL
+407 DNAKKAKKNILKEIL

-451 LASTLIQSDRAVK
+451 LASTLIQSNRAVK
-464 DLEQIKEVVTT
+464 DLEKIKEVVTT

-565 REDYVSPNL
+565 SEDYVSPNL

-591 NYKQNLEF
+591 NYKQDLDF
-599 YADNPTVTLR
+599 YAANPTVTLR
-609 TEYETGTYLIY
+609 TEYESGTYLIY
-620 AFFVTNALEKQDS
+620 AYFVTNALEKQDS

-648 DEATFDWYMS
+648 DEATFDWYMG

-732 TTTTT
+732 TTTELTEET
-737 EETTVPEETDE
+737 SEETTVPEETD
-748 EDGETTTKKKKKKT
+748 EDGETTTKKKKKKKT
-762 SASDEENSADT
+762 SVSDEENSTDT
-773 LNADNT
+773 LNADDSDT
-779 DLNVAVDADVTTV
+779 DTSADADVTTV
-792 PPDASDES
+792 PTDASDEG
-800 GEDTTTKKKKKT
+800 GEDTTTKKKKKKT
-812 TTEATEETSAEEIT
+812 TTEATEETSAEETT
-826 SKKKKSTSADTSEET
+826 SKKKKSTDADTSEET
-841 TAEETTKKKSKKT
+841 TAEETTTKKKSKKT

-860 EETTSKKKKSTTK
+860 EETTTKKKKSTAK

-882 ENTEESTVTSV
+882 EESTVTSV
-893 PESES
+893 PETES

>member
-26 ASHNIIEDYDE
+26 APYNITEDYDE

-44 PSGEYVP
+44 PNGEYVP

-58 PEEESE
+58 PEEETE
-64 QTENSPDSSK
+64 QNGDIPDSSDT
-74 ASAEE
+74 SAE
-79 ISSEADT
+79 ISTPEADA
-86 KQESVPEVASPEEI
+86 KQENAPTG
-100 EPNEASAE
+100 ASAE

-113 QDKSDEPM
+113 QDKS
-121 AAIEPKAT
+121 
-129 AEPKVSDEPKAA
+129 V
-141 LPNTDL
+141 
-147 PEASSEPNEPKASE
+147 EPKASYESKTAE
-161 EPQSEESTALP
+161 EPKSEESTALP
-172 ESDNSAGQE
+172 ELDNSAVQE
-181 TADLDEP
+181 TAGLDKP
-188 ANTSPTESEVPET
+188 AIAPPTESEVPQT
-201 IENTENNITESNI
+201 IENTKSNITESNI
-214 IDDISEEETNT
+214 VDDISEEETNE
-225 PSEPEA
+225 PSESKA
-231 PPQPTAVLDGI
+231 PPQPAAVLDGV
-242 IPAESFSDKSAD
+242 IPAESFSDKNTD
-254 ESGAF
+254 ESGTF
-259 SSVFANG
+259 SSMFANG

-271 KAENELQETVEVLNA
+271 KAENEPQETVEVLNA

-308 TDYESDDIEEDE
+308 TDYESEDIEEDE

-330 DTVDDVSDDEII
+330 DTVDDISDDEII
-342 DDEPESD
+342 DDEAD
-349 EANPEKEDAPTEEEN
+349 PEKTDTPTEEEN
-364 SPEDNPPKNDSDESV
+364 KPEKNGSSES
-379 SEVEAVQTDDIPP
+379 ETVQTDDIPA
-392 FEPEPITLTAEEAAE
+392 FNPEPVTLTAEEAAE
-407 DNAKKAKKNILKELL
+407 DNAKKAKKNILKEIL

-451 LASTLIQSDRAVK
+451 LASTLIQSNKAVK

-481 DSEGNVITIAPTEEE
+481 DSEGNVITVAPTEEE

-565 REDYVSPNL
+565 SEDYVSPNL

-591 NYKQNLEF
+591 NYKQDLEF
-599 YADNPTVTLR
+599 YAANPTVTLR
-609 TEYETGTYLIY
+609 TEYETGIYLIY
-620 AFFVTNALEKQDS
+620 AYFVTNALEKQDS

-648 DEATFDWYMS
+648 DEATFDWYMG

-682 TCSNEFSNSRFVVF
+682 TCSNEFTNSRFVVF

-732 TTTTT
+732 TTTELT
-737 EETTVPEETDE
+737 EETSEETTAPEETD
-748 EDGETTTKKKKKKT
+748 EDGETTTKKKKKKKT
-762 SASDEENSADT
+762 SVSDEENSTDT
-773 LNADNT
+773 LNASDSDT
-779 DLNVAVDADVTTV
+779 DTSADADVTTV
-792 PPDASDES
+792 PTDASDEGS
-800 GEDTTTKKKKKT
+800 EDTTTKKKKKKT
-812 TTEATEETSAEEIT
+812 TAESTEETSAEETT
-826 SKKKKSTSADTSEET
+826 SKKKKSTDADTSEET
-841 TAEETTKKKSKKT
+841 TAEEITTKKKSKKT

-860 EETTSKKKKSTTK
+860 EETTSKKKKKTK

-882 ENTEESTVTSV
+882 EESTVTSI
-893 PESES
+893 PETES

>member
-16 EFDKKKADPS
+16 EFDKKKTEPS
-26 ASHNIIEDYDE
+26 APHNIIEDYDG

-44 PSGEYVP
+44 PNGEYVP

-58 PEEESE
+58 PEEEAE
-64 QTENSPDSSK
+64 QNVNIPDSS
-74 ASAEE
+74 
-79 ISSEADT
+79 DT
-86 KQESVPEVASPEEI
+86 S
-100 EPNEASAE
+100 
-108 PSAAE
+108 AE
-113 QDKSDEPM
+113 QDKS
-121 AAIEPKAT
+121 A
-129 AEPKVSDEPKAA
+129 EPKAA
-141 LPNTDL
+141 NVTNEPQTAEKPKPESTSAS
-147 PEASSEPNEPKASE
+147 PEA
-161 EPQSEESTALP
+161 
-172 ESDNSAGQE
+172 DNSTEQE
-181 TADLDEP
+181 TAGLDEP
-188 ANTSPTESEVPET
+188 ALAPPTESKDPEA
-201 IENTENNITESNI
+201 TENKENDITESNI
-214 IDDISEEETNT
+214 IDDISEEETIA
-225 PSEPEA
+225 PPESEA
-231 PPQPTAVLDGI
+231 PPQPAAVSDDADKG
-242 IPAESFSDKSAD
+242 ES
-254 ESGAF
+254 EPTG
-259 SSVFANG
+259 
-266 LDDTD
+266 
-271 KAENELQETVEVLNA
+271 TVEVLSTE
-286 DIPDWGDILPEPS
+286 IPDWGDILPEPS

-308 TDYESDDIEEDE
+308 ADLDSEEIEEDE

-330 DTVDDVSDDEII
+330 DTVNDISDDEII
-342 DDEPESD
+342 DDEAD
-349 EANPEKEDAPTEEEN
+349 PEKADTPTEEEN
-364 SPEDNPPKNDSDESV
+364 KTEKTDSSESETV
-379 SEVEAVQTDDIPP
+379 LTDDIPA
-392 FEPEPITLTAEEAAE
+392 FNPEPVTLTAEEAAE
-407 DNAKKAKKNILKELL
+407 DNAKKAKKNILKEIL

-451 LASTLIQSDRAVK
+451 LASTLIQSNRAVK
-464 DLEQIKEVVTT
+464 DLEKIKEVVTT

-481 DSEGNVITIAPTEEE
+481 DSEGNVITVAPTEEE

-565 REDYVSPNL
+565 SEDYVSPNL

-591 NYKQNLEF
+591 NYKQDLEF
-599 YADNPTVTLR
+599 YAANPTITLR
-609 TEYETGTYLIY
+609 TEYESGTYLIY
-620 AFFVTNALEKQDS
+620 AYFVTNALEKQDS

-648 DEATFDWYMS
+648 DEATFDWYMG

-696 ARKLRDGESVS
+696 ARKLRSGESVS

-732 TTTTT
+732 TTTELTEET
-737 EETTVPEETDE
+737 SEETTVPEETD
-748 EDGETTTKKKKKKT
+748 EDGETTTKKKKKKKT
-762 SASDEENSADT
+762 SVSDEENSSDT
-773 LNADNT
+773 LNADDSDT
-779 DLNVAVDADVTTV
+779 DTPVDADVTTV
-792 PPDASDES
+792 PTDASDEG
-800 GEDTTTKKKKKT
+800 GEDTTSKKKKKKT
-812 TTEATEETSAEEIT
+812 TTEATEETEETSAEETT
-826 SKKKKSTSADTSEET
+826 SKKKKSTDADTSEET

-860 EETTSKKKKSTTK
+860 EETTTKKKKKKSTTK

-882 ENTEESTVTSV
+882 EESTVTSV
-893 PESES
+893 PETES

>member
-16 EFDKKKADPS
+16 EFDKKKTEPS
-26 ASHNIIEDYDE
+26 APHNITEDYDG

-44 PSGEYVP
+44 PNGEYVP

-58 PEEESE
+58 PEEETE
-64 QTENSPDSSK
+64 QNGNIPDSS
-74 ASAEE
+74 
-79 ISSEADT
+79 DT
-86 KQESVPEVASPEEI
+86 S
-100 EPNEASAE
+100 
-108 PSAAE
+108 AE
-113 QDKSDEPM
+113 QDKS
-121 AAIEPKAT
+121 A
-129 AEPKVSDEPKAA
+129 EPKAA
-141 LPNTDL
+141 NVTTAEEPKPESTSAS
-147 PEASSEPNEPKASE
+147 PEADKNTE
-161 EPQSEESTALP
+161 
-172 ESDNSAGQE
+172 QE
-181 TADLDEP
+181 TVGLDEP
-188 ANTSPTESEVPET
+188 AIIPPTESEVPET
-201 IENTENNITESNI
+201 TENKENDITESNI
-214 IDDISEEETNT
+214 VEDISEEETND
-225 PSEPEA
+225 PSESEA
-231 PPQPTAVLDGI
+231 PPQPAAV
-242 IPAESFSDKSAD
+242 SDDA
-254 ESGAF
+254 
-259 SSVFANG
+259 
-266 LDDTD
+266 D
-271 KAENELQETVEVLNA
+271 KAENEPTGTVEVLNA
-286 DIPDWGDILPEPS
+286 DIPDWNDILPEPS
-299 IEETVDDAI
+299 IEETIDDAI
-308 TDYESDDIEEDE
+308 ADLDSEEIEEDE

-330 DTVDDVSDDEII
+330 DTVNDISDDEII
-342 DDEPESD
+342 DDEAD
-349 EANPEKEDAPTEEEN
+349 PEKTDTPTEEET
-364 SPEDNPPKNDSDESV
+364 SPEDKTEKADNSES
-379 SEVEAVQTDDIPP
+379 ETARTDDIPP
-392 FEPEPITLTAEEAAE
+392 FEPEPVTLTAEEAAE
-407 DNAKKAKKNILKELL
+407 DNAKKAKKNILKEIL

-451 LASTLIQSDRAVK
+451 LASTLIQSNRAVK
-464 DLEQIKEVVTT
+464 DLEKIKEVVTT

-565 REDYVSPNL
+565 SEDYVSPNL

-591 NYKQNLEF
+591 NYKQDLEF
-599 YADNPTVTLR
+599 YAANPTVTLR
-609 TEYETGTYLIY
+609 TEYESGTYLIY
-620 AFFVTNALEKQDS
+620 AYFVTNALEKQDS
-633 NGEVFHYHDYIEALN
+633 SGEVFHYHDYIEALN
-648 DEATFDWYMS
+648 DEATFDWYMG

-696 ARKLRDGESVS
+696 ARKLRDGESAS

-732 TTTTT
+732 TTTELTEET
-737 EETTVPEETDE
+737 SEETTVPEETD
-748 EDGETTTKKKKKKT
+748 EDGETTTKKKKKKKT
-762 SASDEENSADT
+762 SVSDEENSSDT
-773 LNADNT
+773 LNADDSDT
-779 DLNVAVDADVTTV
+779 DTLADADVTTV
-792 PPDASDES
+792 PTDASDE
-800 GEDTTTKKKKKT
+800 GDEDTTTKKKKKKT
-812 TTEATEETSAEEIT
+812 TTEATEETSAEETT
-826 SKKKKSTSADTSEET
+826 SKKKKSTDADTSEET
-841 TAEETTKKKSKKT
+841 TAEETTTKKKSKKT

-860 EETTSKKKKSTTK
+860 EETTTKKKKSTAK

-882 ENTEESTVTSV
+882 EEGTVTSV
-893 PESES
+893 PETES

>member
-16 EFDKKKADPS
+16 EFDKKKTEPS
-26 ASHNIIEDYDE
+26 APHNIIEDYDG

-44 PSGEYVP
+44 PNGEYVP
-51 RHAKPAP
+51 RHAKPTP
-58 PEEESE
+58 PEEEAE
-64 QTENSPDSSK
+64 QNGNIPDSS
-74 ASAEE
+74 
-79 ISSEADT
+79 DT
-86 KQESVPEVASPEEI
+86 S
-100 EPNEASAE
+100 
-108 PSAAE
+108 AE
-113 QDKSDEPM
+113 QDKS
-121 AAIEPKAT
+121 A
-129 AEPKVSDEPKAA
+129 EPKAA
-141 LPNTDL
+141 NVTNEPQTAEEPKPESTSAS
-147 PEASSEPNEPKASE
+147 PEA
-161 EPQSEESTALP
+161 
-172 ESDNSAGQE
+172 DNSTEQE
-181 TADLDEP
+181 TAGLDEP
-188 ANTSPTESEVPET
+188 ALAPPTESKDPEA
-201 IENTENNITESNI
+201 TENKENDITESNI
-214 IDDISEEETNT
+214 IDDISEGETNE
-225 PSEPEA
+225 PSESEA
-231 PPQPTAVLDGI
+231 PPQPAAVSDDADKG
-242 IPAESFSDKSAD
+242 ES
-254 ESGAF
+254 EPTG
-259 SSVFANG
+259 
-266 LDDTD
+266 
-271 KAENELQETVEVLNA
+271 TVEVLSTE
-286 DIPDWGDILPEPS
+286 IPDWGDILPEPS

-308 TDYESDDIEEDE
+308 ADLDSEEIEEDE

-330 DTVDDVSDDEII
+330 DTVNDISDDEII
-342 DDEPESD
+342 DDEAD
-349 EANPEKEDAPTEEEN
+349 PEKADTPTEEEN
-364 SPEDNPPKNDSDESV
+364 KTEKTDSSESETV
-379 SEVEAVQTDDIPP
+379 LTDDIPA
-392 FEPEPITLTAEEAAE
+392 FNPEPVTLTAEEAAE
-407 DNAKKAKKNILKELL
+407 DNAKKAKKNILKEIL

-451 LASTLIQSDRAVK
+451 LASTLIQSNRAVK
-464 DLEQIKEVVTT
+464 DLEKIKEVVTT

-481 DSEGNVITIAPTEEE
+481 DSEGNVITVAPTEEE

-565 REDYVSPNL
+565 SEDYVSPNL

-591 NYKQNLEF
+591 NYKQDLEF
-599 YADNPTVTLR
+599 YAANPTVTLR
-609 TEYETGTYLIY
+609 TEYESGTYLIY
-620 AFFVTNALEKQDS
+620 AYFVTNALEKQDS

-648 DEATFDWYMS
+648 DEATFDWYMG

-696 ARKLRDGESVS
+696 ARKLRSGESVS

-732 TTTTT
+732 TTTELTEET
-737 EETTVPEETDE
+737 SEETTVPEETD
-748 EDGETTTKKKKKKT
+748 EDGETTTKKKKKKKT
-762 SASDEENSADT
+762 SVSDEENSTDT
-773 LNADNT
+773 LNASDSDT
-779 DLNVAVDADVTTV
+779 DTPADADVTTI
-792 PPDASDES
+792 PTDASDED
-800 GEDTTTKKKKKT
+800 GEDTTTKKKKKKT
-812 TTEATEETSAEEIT
+812 TTEETEETEETSAEETT
-826 SKKKKSTSADTSEET
+826 SKKKKSTDADASEET

-860 EETTSKKKKSTTK
+860 EETTTKKKKKKSTTK

-882 ENTEESTVTSV
+882 EESTVTSV
-893 PESES
+893 PETES

>member
-26 ASHNIIEDYDE
+26 APYNITEDYDE

-44 PSGEYVP
+44 PNGEYVP

-58 PEEESE
+58 PEEETE
-64 QTENSPDSSK
+64 QNGDIPDSSDT
-74 ASAEE
+74 SAE
-79 ISSEADT
+79 ISTPEAEA
-86 KQESVPEVASPEEI
+86 KQENASTG
-100 EPNEASAE
+100 ASAE
-108 PSAAE
+108 PSAAK
-113 QDKSDEPM
+113 QDKSVEPK
-121 AAIEPKAT
+121 AAIEPKAAVEPKAT
-129 AEPKVSDEPKAA
+129 IEPKVSYEPIMAEEPKSVSTAS
-141 LPNTDL
+141 L
-147 PEASSEPNEPKASE
+147 PEADK
-161 EPQSEESTALP
+161 ST
-172 ESDNSAGQE
+172 EQE
-181 TADLDEP
+181 TADLGEP
-188 ANTSPTESEVPET
+188 AIIPPTESEVPET
-201 IENTENNITESNI
+201 IENTENDITESNI
-214 IDDISEEETNT
+214 VGDISEEETNE

-231 PPQPTAVLDGI
+231 PPQPAAVLDGV
-242 IPAESFSDKSAD
+242 IPAESFSDKSTD

-266 LDDTD
+266 LDDSD
-271 KAENELQETVEVLNA
+271 KAENEPQETVEVLST

-299 IEETVDDAI
+299 IEKTVDDAI
-308 TDYESDDIEEDE
+308 TDYESEDIEEDE
-320 TVPEDIDETD
+320 TAPEDIDETD
-330 DTVDDVSDDEII
+330 DTVDDISDDEIT
-342 DDEPESD
+342 DDEEDPENTD
-349 EANPEKEDAPTEEEN
+349 TPTEEET
-364 SPEDNPPKNDSDESV
+364 SPEDKTEKADKSES
-379 SEVEAVQTDDIPP
+379 ETARTDDIPP
-392 FEPEPITLTAEEAAE
+392 FEPEPVTLTAEEAAE
-407 DNAKKAKKNILKELL
+407 DTAQKAKKNILKEIL

-451 LASTLIQSDRAVK
+451 LASTLIQSNRAVK
-464 DLEQIKEVVTT
+464 DLEKIKEVVTT

-481 DSEGNVITIAPTEEE
+481 DSEGNVITVAPTEEE

-565 REDYVSPNL
+565 SEDYVSPNL

-591 NYKQNLEF
+591 NYKQDLEF
-599 YADNPTVTLR
+599 YAANPTVTLR
-609 TEYETGTYLIY
+609 TEYETGIYLIY
-620 AFFVTNALEKQDS
+620 AYFVTNALEKQDS

-648 DEATFDWYMS
+648 DEATFDWYMG

-732 TTTTT
+732 TTTELT
-737 EETTVPEETDE
+737 EETSEETTAPDE
-748 EDGETTTKKKKKKT
+748 TDEDGETTTKKKKKKKT
-762 SASDEENSADT
+762 SVSDEENSTDT
-773 LNADNT
+773 LNAGDSDT
-779 DLNVAVDADVTTV
+779 DTPADADVTTV
-792 PPDASDES
+792 PTDASDEG
-800 GEDTTTKKKKKT
+800 GEDTTTKKKKKKT
-812 TTEATEETSAEEIT
+812 TAESTEETSAEETT
-826 SKKKKSTSADTSEET
+826 SKKKKSTDADTSEET

-854 TTETTA
+854 ATEATA
-860 EETTSKKKKSTTK
+860 EETTTKKKKSTTK

-882 ENTEESTVTSV
+882 EESTVTSV
-893 PESES
+893 PETES

>member
-26 ASHNIIEDYDE
+26 APYNITEDYDE

-44 PSGEYVP
+44 PNGEYVP

-58 PEEESE
+58 PEEETE
-64 QTENSPDSSK
+64 QNEDIPDSSDT
-74 ASAEE
+74 SAE
-79 ISSEADT
+79 ISTPEADA
-86 KQESVPEVASPEEI
+86 KQESAPT
-100 EPNEASAE
+100 EASAE

-113 QDKSDEPM
+113 QDKSVEPK

-129 AEPKVSDEPKAA
+129 IEPKVSYEPETAEEPK
-141 LPNTDL
+141 
-147 PEASSEPNEPKASE
+147 
-161 EPQSEESTALP
+161 SEESTALH
-172 ESDNSAGQE
+172 ELNNSAVQE
-181 TADLDEP
+181 TADLGEP
-188 ANTSPTESEVPET
+188 AIAPPTESEVPET
-201 IENTENNITESNI
+201 IENTENDITESNI
-214 IDDISEEETNT
+214 VDDISEEETNE

-231 PPQPTAVLDGI
+231 PPQPAAVLDGV
-242 IPAESFSDKSAD
+242 IPAESFSDKNTD

-266 LDDTD
+266 LDDSD
-271 KAENELQETVEVLNA
+271 KAKNEPQETVEVLNA

-308 TDYESDDIEEDE
+308 TDYESEDIEEDE

-330 DTVDDVSDDEII
+330 DTVNDISDDEII

-349 EANPEKEDAPTEEEN
+349 EADPENTDTPTEEET
-364 SPEDNPPKNDSDESV
+364 SPEDKTEKADNSES
-379 SEVEAVQTDDIPP
+379 ETARTDDIPP
-392 FEPEPITLTAEEAAE
+392 FEPEPVTLTAEEAAE
-407 DNAKKAKKNILKELL
+407 DTAKKAKKNILKEIL

-451 LASTLIQSDRAVK
+451 LASTLIQSNRAVK
-464 DLEQIKEVVTT
+464 DLEKIKEVVTT

-481 DSEGNVITIAPTEEE
+481 DSEGNVITVAPTEEE

-565 REDYVSPNL
+565 SEDYVSPNL

-591 NYKQNLEF
+591 NYKQDLEF
-599 YADNPTVTLR
+599 YAANPTVTLR
-609 TEYETGTYLIY
+609 TEYETGIYLIY
-620 AFFVTNALEKQDS
+620 AYFVTNALEKQDS

-648 DEATFDWYMS
+648 DEATFDWYMG

-696 ARKLRDGESVS
+696 ARKLRSGESVS

-732 TTTTT
+732 TTTELT
-737 EETTVPEETDE
+737 EETSEETTAPEETD
-748 EDGETTTKKKKKKT
+748 EDGETTTKKKKKKKT
-762 SASDEENSADT
+762 SVSDEENSTDT
-773 LNADNT
+773 LSADGSDMDT
-779 DLNVAVDADVTTV
+779 SADADVTTV
-792 PPDASDES
+792 PTDASDED
-800 GEDTTTKKKKKT
+800 GEDTTTKKKKKKT
-812 TTEATEETSAEEIT
+812 TTEATEETSAEETT

-854 TTETTA
+854 ATETTA
-860 EETTSKKKKSTTK
+860 EETTTKKKKSTTK

-882 ENTEESTVTSV
+882 EESTVTSV
-893 PESES
+893 PETES

>member
-16 EFDKKKADPS
+16 EFDKKKTEPS
-26 ASHNIIEDYDE
+26 APHNITEDYDG

-44 PSGEYVP
+44 PNGEYVP

-58 PEEESE
+58 PEEETE
-64 QTENSPDSSK
+64 QNGNIPDSS
-74 ASAEE
+74 
-79 ISSEADT
+79 DT
-86 KQESVPEVASPEEI
+86 S
-100 EPNEASAE
+100 
-108 PSAAE
+108 AE
-113 QDKSDEPM
+113 QDKS
-121 AAIEPKAT
+121 
-129 AEPKVSDEPKAA
+129 AEPKTANVTTAEEPKSESA
-141 LPNTDL
+141 TSS
-147 PEASSEPNEPKASE
+147 PEADK
-161 EPQSEESTALP
+161 ST
-172 ESDNSAGQE
+172 EQE
-181 TADLDEP
+181 TAGLDEP
-188 ANTSPTESEVPET
+188 AIAPPTESEVPET
-201 IENTENNITESNI
+201 TENKENDITESNI
-214 IDDISEEETNT
+214 IDDISEEETNK

-231 PPQPTAVLDGI
+231 PPQPAAV
-242 IPAESFSDKSAD
+242 P
-254 ESGAF
+254 
-259 SSVFANG
+259 
-266 LDDTD
+266 DDAD
-271 KAENELQETVEVLNA
+271 KAENEPTGTVEVLNA
-286 DIPDWGDILPEPS
+286 DIPDLGDILPEPS
-299 IEETVDDAI
+299 IEETIDDAI
-308 TDYESDDIEEDE
+308 ADLDSEEIEEDE

-330 DTVDDVSDDEII
+330 DTVNDISDDEII
-342 DDEPESD
+342 DDE
-349 EANPEKEDAPTEEEN
+349 AAPEKTDTPTEEEN
-364 SPEDNPPKNDSDESV
+364 KTEKADSSESETV
-379 SEVEAVQTDDIPP
+379 RTDDIPA
-392 FEPEPITLTAEEAAE
+392 FNPEPVTLTAEETAE
-407 DNAKKAKKNILKELL
+407 DNAKKAKKNILKEIL

-451 LASTLIQSDRAVK
+451 LASTLIQSNRAVK
-464 DLEQIKEVVTT
+464 DLEKIKEVVTT

-565 REDYVSPNL
+565 SEDYVSPNL

-591 NYKQNLEF
+591 NYKQDLDF
-599 YADNPTVTLR
+599 YAANPTVTLR
-609 TEYETGTYLIY
+609 TEYESGTYLIY
-620 AFFVTNALEKQDS
+620 AYFVTNALEKQDS

-648 DEATFDWYMS
+648 DEATFDWYMG

-732 TTTTT
+732 TTTELTEET
-737 EETTVPEETDE
+737 SEETTVPEETD
-748 EDGETTTKKKKKKT
+748 EDGETTTKKKKKKKT
-762 SASDEENSADT
+762 SVSDEENSSDT
-773 LNADNT
+773 LTADDSDT
-779 DLNVAVDADVTTV
+779 DTSADADVTTV
-792 PPDASDES
+792 PTDASDEG
-800 GEDTTTKKKKKT
+800 GEDTTTKKKKKKT
-812 TTEATEETSAEEIT
+812 TTEITEETSAEETT
-826 SKKKKSTSADTSEET
+826 SKKKKSTDADTSEET
-841 TAEETTKKKSKKT
+841 TAEETTTKKKSQKT

-860 EETTSKKKKSTTK
+860 EETTTKKKKSTAK
-873 ETTAETSDT
+873 ETTVETSD
-882 ENTEESTVTSV
+882 TEESTVTSV
-893 PESES
+893 PETES